1 MSKQTIYYALYNGK
15 LVAISK
21 HSLKKF
27 SPHAILGQEMTLE
40 SERYTQV
47 VDDIYYKHEDTQAV
61 DDPTF
66 VSSNQSDETSMMRRH
81 RDSDLKTN
89 DRLCFPKEPH
99 INPSLRMPKGGK
111 WAREQNLDKIIQI
124 SGDPRYL
131 VDSLDRS
138 CMIKVNGVLGPDVL
152 ESSGQ
157 LFMPTTRTV
166 SDVTNGHTGVGVYR
180 GLWNE
185 QFPVV
190 LMYGMP
196 ELSVVRDPESVGVCP
211 MTDGADF
218 VTLTGNAY
226 LTATSRTIAMELGS
240 NGEVINYY
248 FLDADTRQKV
258 VGIDMVHNLAKL
270 RLSNNSKEVIV
281 GLDMLLNTEEA
292 PTPGAPKQI
301 MFDPEVPQ
309 YVQLKEDVDGIK
321 AGTVMILERIEDD
334 SYAYLRTFEGE
345 QVDIPTAYLEFLN
358 EFSSGVTTFDVPF
371 PTLVVTSECNL
382 QTSHTANTKKICRM
396 AVSDRSY
403 RVAGYAYRNGVMLFK
418 LTFFADP
425 PDYVSGSIGPEFE
438 GNMPRVGWV
447 SGRGVSVDEALWDDV
462 QVTKQDG
469 HNIKQYVGRYVTV
482 TQDLG
487 LVDEVFDP
495 PRRAYITED
504 MTLGGVEEGTSQEV
518 SAWSLV
524 RITERHDDQYVGT
537 VSSNDFE
544 FKVGDVV
551 FSSGKIRYEYVPTLE
566 NIDENVWTNPLV
578 GYKCGC
584 TTSAVSEHQTVFKAM
599 LENDNDVGTEDGVPD
614 STKVLYPNQLIYVL
628 GMFTYGSYRYYAV
641 RLGDSNDEMHYI
653 QAFKLSLATK
663 TATAPYTAYA
673 TVAGIGSYNDPYGTD
688 SSSENSGEVGR
699 EVECLEVYEF
709 SEPLDHSKPIKT
721 SFGFIDDTHLSLG
734 LVLNKTAYGR
744 AGAILVSKNPDNR
757 LYVLGTVSGTKEA
770 PVLYCSSSITDFADT
785 EGLLEV
791 RSYCALEN
799 CQVSIPGLDTP
810 YTLSNV
816 RVFTVYSS
824 VRKKEMDIVTRNDD
838 NDLLF
843 NAMVMI
849 PSSTY
854 EGLLDERGCV
864 YVIPRTAPL
873 RKSPFSE
880 TMVPEDVSGNASDF
894 VSSTVWHQENSDSL
908 GYFYHE
914 GSKGWCT
921 KDDENGDVGAYQAW
935 LLSSAPIGQ
944 YEGKAFVEEITP
956 STAVFKPGVTSSE
969 PKIAYC
975 DELHSMVSPH
985 GIGETLTASNLSEH
999 LFTKRFTLVDY
1010 EGQSLDEYYIDQSG
1024 VAYNGIVVD
1033 TESEGYVP
1041 YDHAKYMWINR
1052 ESSIASVYGNT
1063 LEAPDTTF
1071 AKMSNGSFKVYN
1083 RTTQGFEEKAT
1094 VTLPSAVFQ
1103 ILGEETYEGI
1113 TYYKVMRMWS
1123 ALLQIPLTF
1132 PFYIA
1137 KDLTAF
1143 NYVSDDAYYSI
1154 RREIS
1159 YIIMAK
1165 NTPQGAMVP
1174 CINHAVLSVVEA
1186 TSIGGYAVTYE
1197 EPYKTL
1203 FVVTRTSENSPSFY
1217 IDSYGFYRWEDFDRV
1232 AISDRLVAKEDSTEL
1247 SSLVDNFSKAVYLDS
1262 PLAVDL
1268 DAYFA
1273 NEPKDLP
1280 KGFDASYN
1288 KTVPSEGGRW
1298 NNDVWCRGALQ
1309 MTHHAVMKVTQTF
1322 QNPQRTVRWYFIN
1335 DAGYVHKEGSTVL
1348 TSAWVYS
1355 IVSDQG
1361 LEGTMAPVEEYTKEY
1376 EWGTLDPPV
1385 EVVFLMAESRTG
1397 RYLPKLPNGISQPVM
1412 VSRTVGMPGHPFPY
1426 YFVEYDGQKIIIRP
1440 PTVSGVDHALT
1451 FRQEEC
1457 DLYISPDR
1465 VHKTVF
1471 GCAYEFSD
1479 PYEDDLVSDVI
1490 RTRGYHC
1497 KRRLEADS
1505 CCIYQV
1511 YVYTRT
1517 PGTSEAVPVMAW
1529 CNGYELRDVP
1539 LVQEFNV
1546 SGTLNNPFDIYMYN
1560 DVRTRVLGHDS
1571 GRSPQ
1576 VTCLG
1581 RTANGMVKIRYI
1593 SMNQERE
1600 GYVLERNVTLSE
1612 LIEPLE
1618 NPERL
1623 TNPQEGHYTL
1633 RVLSY
1638 RPENDNQDA
1647 IANLWISV
1655 NDPELL
1661 SMVSQEAPTN
1671 VYPVYTDVTLEEVID
1686 GLGKLSLKQQLIR
1699 CRAGA
1704 EFVIID
1710 STGSAIDLSS
1720 VDSPYSYT
1728 LQLLSFSNR
1737 SGCRDLFLYAVGI
1750 EDDDS
1755 SDMYTHAPCGVYSY
1769 INTTLELATQAFN
1782 SLESCKHYY
1791 DPRAVFCVLD
1801 KDGNMVLPVGGL
1813 YSVRLKSWD
1822 SERKVPCIRLITAL
1836 NGSSP
1841 AEAKAF
1847 LNNWSESMTVPGLEN
1862 ITYQLALEKYNLA
1875 VRIQESESPN
1885 SGFYAVFDIIDHR
1898 DGTVYPTE

>member
-47 VDDIYYKHEDTQAV
+47 VDDIYYKHEDTQVV

-66 VSSNQSDETSMMRRH
+66 VSSNQSDEISMMRRH
-81 RDSDLKTN
+81 KDSDLKTN

-99 INPSLRMPKGGK
+99 INPALRMPKGGK

-131 VDSLDRS
+131 EDSLDRS

-166 SDVTNGHTGVGVYR
+166 SDVTNGYTGTGVYR

-226 LTATSRTIAMELGS
+226 LTATPRTIATELGS

-248 FLDADTRQKV
+248 FLDAGTRQKV

-292 PTPGAPKQI
+292 LTPGAPKQI

-321 AGTVMILERIEDD
+321 AGTVMILERIKDD

-345 QVDIPTAYLEFLN
+345 QVDIPTDYLEFLN
-358 EFSSGVTTFDVPF
+358 EFSSGVTTFDVPS

-382 QTSHTANTKKICRM
+382 QTSHTVNTKKICRM
-396 AVSDRSY
+396 AVSNRSY
-403 RVAGYAYRNGVMLFK
+403 RVIGYAYRNGVMLFK
-418 LTFFADP
+418 LIFFADP
-425 PDYVSGSIGPEFE
+425 PDYVSGSIEPEFE
-438 GNMPRVGWV
+438 GNMPKVGWV
-447 SGRGVSVDEALWDDV
+447 SGRGVSADEALWDDV

-487 LVDEVFDP
+487 LVDEFFDP

-537 VSSNDFE
+537 VSSNAFE
-544 FKVGDVV
+544 FKVGEVV
-551 FSSGKIRYEYVPTLE
+551 FSSGKIRYEHVPTLE
-566 NIDENVWTNPLV
+566 DIDENVWTNPLV

-584 TTSAVSEHQTVFKAM
+584 TTSAVSEHHTVFKAM

-614 STKVLYPNQLIYVL
+614 STKILYPNQLIYVL
-628 GMFTYGSYRYYAV
+628 GTFTYGSYRYYAI
-641 RLGDSNDEMHYI
+641 RLDTSNDEVHYI

-673 TVAGIGSYNDPYGTD
+673 TVTGIGSYNDPYGTG
-688 SSSENSGEVGR
+688 SSFENSGEVGR
-699 EVECLEVYEF
+699 EIECLEVYEF

-744 AGAILVSKNPDNR
+744 AGAVLVSKNPDNR

-770 PVLYCSSSITDFADT
+770 PILYCSSSITDFADT

-791 RSYCALEN
+791 RSYCELEN
-799 CQVSIPGLDTP
+799 CQVSVPGLDTP

-816 RVFTVYSS
+816 RVFTVYSA
-824 VRKKEMDIVTRNDD
+824 VRKKEMDIVTRNEDPVFD
-838 NDLLF
+838 
-843 NAMVMI
+843 AMVMI
-849 PSSTY
+849 PSRTY
-854 EGLLDERGCV
+854 EGLLDEDGCV
-864 YVIPRTAPL
+864 YVIPRTVPL

-894 VSSTVWHQENSDSL
+894 VSSTVWHHEDIDDL

-921 KDDENGDVGAYQAW
+921 EGNVYKAW
-935 LLSSAPIGQ
+935 LLSSG
-944 YEGKAFVEEITP
+944 EVFVEEVTS
-956 STAVFKPGVTSSE
+956 STAAFKPGVTSSE

-975 DELHSMVSPH
+975 DELHSVVSPH
-985 GIGETLTASNLSEH
+985 GIGDTLTTSNLSEH
-999 LFTKRFTLVDY
+999 LFTKKFTLIDE
-1010 EGQSLDEYYIDQSG
+1010 EGQILDEYYIDQSG

-1033 TESEGYVP
+1033 TESKGYDP

-1052 ESSIASVYGNT
+1052 ERSIASVYGNI
-1063 LEAPDTTF
+1063 LGESGTTF
-1071 AKMSNGSFKVYN
+1071 DNMSNGSFKVYN
-1083 RTTQGFEEKAT
+1083 RTVQGFEERAT

-1103 ILGEETYEGI
+1103 ILGEETYAGI
-1113 TYYKVMRMWS
+1113 TYYKVTRMWS
-1123 ALLQIPLTF
+1123 ALSNIPLTF
-1132 PFYIA
+1132 PFYIV

-1143 NYVSDDAYYSI
+1143 NYVTDDTYYSI
-1154 RREIS
+1154 RRETS
-1159 YIIMAK
+1159 YIIMAQ
-1165 NTPQGAMVP
+1165 NTPQDANVH
-1174 CINHAVLSVVEA
+1174 CCNQSVLSVVEA
-1186 TSIGGYAVTYE
+1186 TSTNGHSVTYE
-1197 EPYKTL
+1197 KPYETL

-1217 IDSYGFYRWEDFDRV
+1217 IDSHGFYRWEDFDGV

-1273 NEPKDLP
+1273 NEPQDPP
-1280 KGFDASYN
+1280 KGFDATYN
-1288 KTVPSEGGRW
+1288 KAVPYGGDHW

-1309 MTHHAVMKVTQTF
+1309 MTHHAVMKVTQTL
-1322 QNPQRTVRWYFIN
+1322 QNPQRTVRWYYIN

-1385 EVVFLMAESRTG
+1385 EVVFLKAISRTG

-1412 VSRTVGMPGHPFPY
+1412 VSRTVWMPRYPFPY
-1426 YFVEYDGQKIIIRP
+1426 YFVEYDGQKIIIEP
-1440 PTVSGVDHALT
+1440 PTVSGDYALT

-1471 GCAYEFSD
+1471 GCAYEYTD
-1479 PYEDDLVSDVI
+1479 PYKDDLVSDVI

-1505 CCIYQV
+1505 YYIYQV
-1511 YVYTRT
+1511 QVYTRT
-1517 PGTSEAVPVMAW
+1517 PGTGEAVPVMAW
-1529 CNGYELRDVP
+1529 CNGYEIRDVQ

-1560 DVRTRVLGHDS
+1560 DARTRVLKHDS
-1571 GRSPQ
+1571 DRSSQ

-1593 SMNQERE
+1593 SMGQERD

-1612 LIEPLE
+1612 TIEPIE

-1638 RPENDNQDA
+1638 SPENGNQDV
-1647 IANLWISV
+1647 IANFWISM

-1699 CRAGA
+1699 FRDVA

-1710 STGSAIDLSS
+1710 STGNAIDLSS
-1720 VDSPYSYT
+1720 VDTPYSYT
-1728 LQLLSFSNR
+1728 LQFLSFSDR
-1737 SGCRDLFLYAVGI
+1737 VGCWDLFRSAVGM

-1755 SDMYTHAPCGVYSY
+1755 YDMCKHTPCGVYSY

-1782 SLESCKHYY
+1782 SLESWKRYY

-1801 KDGNMVLPVGGL
+1801 KYGNMVLPVGGL
-1813 YSVRLKSWD
+1813 YSVQLMYWDRERNVSCLK
-1822 SERKVPCIRLITAL
+1822 LIITL
-1836 NGSSP
+1836 NGSSKTK
-1841 AEAKAF
+1841 AEEF
-1847 LNNWSESMTVPGLEN
+1847 LNNWTEPTTVPGPEN
-1862 ITYQLALEKYNLA
+1862 ITYQLALEKYNQA
-1875 VRIQESESPN
+1875 VDMQKSDPYNYGCSARFE
-1885 SGFYAVFDIIDHR
+1885 IIDHR
-1898 DGTVYPTE
+1898 GVTVYPTE

>member
-47 VDDIYYKHEDTQAV
+47 VNDIYYKHEDTQAV

-81 RDSDLKTN
+81 KDSDLKTN

-99 INPSLRMPKGGK
+99 INPALRMPRGGK

-124 SGDPRYL
+124 SGDLRYL
-131 VDSLDRS
+131 ADSLDRS

-166 SDVTNGHTGVGVYR
+166 SDVTNGHTGTGVYR

-226 LTATSRTIAMELGS
+226 LTATSRTLAVELDN

-248 FLDADTRQKV
+248 FLDAGTRQKV

-281 GLDMLLNTEEA
+281 GLAMLLNTEE
-292 PTPGAPKQI
+292 PLTPGAPDQI

-334 SYAYLRTFEGE
+334 SYAYLRTFEGG
-345 QVDIPTAYLEFLN
+345 QVDIPTNYLDFLN
-358 EFSSGVTTFDVPF
+358 EFSSGVTMFDVPV
-371 PTLVVTSECNL
+371 PTLVVTSGCNL

-403 RVAGYAYRNGVMLFK
+403 SVVGYAYRNGVMLFK
-418 LTFFADP
+418 LNFFADH
-425 PDYVSGSIGPEFE
+425 PDYVDGSIEPEFE
-438 GNMPRVGWV
+438 GNMPQVGWV
-447 SGRGVSVDEALWDDV
+447 SGRGLSVDEALWDDV

-495 PRRAYITED
+495 PRRAYITQD

-537 VSSNDFE
+537 VSSNDFK
-544 FKVGDVV
+544 FKVGGVV
-551 FSSGKIRYEYVPTLE
+551 FSSGKIRYEHVPTLE
-566 NIDENVWTNPLV
+566 NLDENVWTNPLV

-584 TTSAVSEHQTVFKAM
+584 TTSAVSEHSTVFKAM
-599 LENDNDVGTEDGVPD
+599 LENDNDVLTEDGVPD
-614 STKVLYPNQLIYVL
+614 STKTLYPNQLIQVI
-628 GMFTYGSYRYYAV
+628 GTFTYGSYRYYA
-641 RLGDSNDEMHYI
+641 LSLDTSNDEVHYI

-673 TVAGIGSYNDPYGTD
+673 TVSGIGSYNDPYGTG

-699 EVECLEVYEF
+699 EIECLEVYEF
-709 SEPLDHSKPIKT
+709 SEPLNHSKPIKT

-744 AGAILVSKNPDNR
+744 AGAVLVSKNPDNR

-791 RSYCALEN
+791 RSYCELEN

-838 NDLLF
+838 PLF
-843 NAMVMI
+843 DAMVMI
-849 PSSTY
+849 PSQTY
-854 EGLLDERGCV
+854 KGLLEERGYV
-864 YVIPRTAPL
+864 VVIPRTAPL

-880 TMVPEDVSGNASDF
+880 TMVPEDVSENASDF
-894 VSSTVWHQENSDSL
+894 VSSTVWHPEDNDGF

-914 GSKGWCT
+914 GSNGWCT
-921 KDDENGDVGAYQAW
+921 EGNVYKAW
-935 LLSSAPIGQ
+935 LLSSG
-944 YEGKAFVEEITP
+944 EVFVEEITP
-956 STAVFKPGVTSSE
+956 STAVFESGVTSSE
-969 PKIAYC
+969 PKVAYC
-975 DELHSMVSPH
+975 EELHSVVSPH
-985 GIGETLTASNLSEH
+985 GIGDTLTTSNLSEH
-999 LFTKRFTLVDY
+999 LFTKRFTLIDD

-1033 TESEGYVP
+1033 TESEGYIP
-1041 YDHAKYMWINR
+1041 YNHAKYMWINR

-1063 LEAPDTTF
+1063 LGESDTTF
-1071 AKMSNGSFKVYN
+1071 DNMSNGSFKVYN
-1083 RTTQGFEEKAT
+1083 RTTQGFEKIAT

-1103 ILGEETYEGI
+1103 ILGEETYEGT
-1113 TYYKVMRMWS
+1113 TYYKVTRMWS
-1123 ALLQIPLTF
+1123 ALSPAPLTF

-1154 RREIS
+1154 RRETS
-1159 YIIMAK
+1159 YIIMAQ
-1165 NTPQGAMVP
+1165 NTPQDATV
-1174 CINHAVLSVVEA
+1174 HYKQSVLSVVEA
-1186 TSIGGYAVTYE
+1186 AGINGHTVTYE
-1197 EPYKTL
+1197 KPYETL

-1217 IDSYGFYRWEDFDRV
+1217 IDFHGFYRWEDFDGV

-1247 SSLVDNFSKAVYLDS
+1247 SSLVDDFSKAAVYLDS
-1262 PLAVDL
+1262 PLAVNL
-1268 DAYFA
+1268 GEYFA
-1273 NEPKDLP
+1273 NEPKDPP
-1280 KGFDASYN
+1280 KGFAVSYN
-1288 KTVPSEGGRW
+1288 KVVPYDGDHW

-1322 QNPQRTVRWYFIN
+1322 QNPQRTVRWYYIN
-1335 DAGYVHKEGSTVL
+1335 DAGYVNKEGSTVL

-1385 EVVFLMAESRTG
+1385 EVVFLRAESRTE
-1397 RYLPKLPNGISQPVM
+1397 RHLPELPNGISQPVM
-1412 VSRTVGMPGHPFPY
+1412 VSRTVWRPRYTFPY
-1426 YFVEYDGQKIIIRP
+1426 YFVEYDGQKIIIEP
-1440 PTVSGVDHALT
+1440 PTVLGDYATT

-1471 GCAYEFSD
+1471 GCTYDSRD
-1479 PYEDDLVSDVI
+1479 PYENDLVSDVI

-1497 KRRLEADS
+1497 KRRLECDS
-1505 CCIYQV
+1505 YCIYQV
-1511 YVYTRT
+1511 QVYTRT

-1529 CNGYELRDVP
+1529 CNGYEVRDVP

-1546 SGTLNNPFDIYMYN
+1546 SGTLNNPLNIYMYN
-1560 DVRTRVLGHDS
+1560 DARTRVLGNDS
-1571 GRSPQ
+1571 NRSPQ

-1581 RTANGMVKIRYI
+1581 RTANGMVKIRYT
-1593 SMNQERE
+1593 SMGQERE

-1612 LIEPLE
+1612 PIEPIE

-1638 RPENDNQDA
+1638 SPENDNQDV
-1647 IANLWISV
+1647 IANFWISM

-1661 SMVSQEAPTN
+1661 YMVSQEAPIN
-1671 VYPVYTDVTLEEVID
+1671 VYPVYTDVTLEEAID

-1699 CRAGA
+1699 FRDVAK
-1704 EFVIID
+1704 FVIID
-1710 STGSAIDLSS
+1710 STGNAINLSS

-1728 LQLLSFSNR
+1728 LQFLSFSDR
-1737 SGCRDLFLYAVGI
+1737 MRCCGLFRKAVGM
-1750 EDDDS
+1750 EFDDDS
-1755 SDMYTHAPCGVYSY
+1755 YDMCRHTPCGVYSY
-1769 INTTLELATQAFN
+1769 TNTTLELATRAFN
-1782 SLESCKHYY
+1782 SLESWKRYY
-1791 DPRAVFCVLD
+1791 DPKAVFCVLD
-1801 KDGNMVLPVGGL
+1801 KGGNMVLPVVGF
-1813 YSVRLKSWD
+1813 SVRLMYWD
-1822 SERKVPCIRLITAL
+1822 SESIVSCINLIRAL
-1836 NGSSP
+1836 NGSS
-1841 AEAKAF
+1841 AVEAKAF
-1847 LNNWSESMTVPGLEN
+1847 LDNWPESMTVPGLEN
-1862 ITYQLALEKYNLA
+1862 LTYSLALEKYNLA
-1875 VRIQESESPN
+1875 VSMQESESPN
-1885 SGFYAVFDIIDHR
+1885 PRFYAVFDIIDYH
-1898 DGTVYPTE
+1898 DVTVYPTE

>member
-27 SPHAILGQEMTLE
+27 SPYAILGQEMTLE

-47 VDDIYYKHEDTQAV
+47 VDDIYYKHEDTQVV

-99 INPSLRMPKGGK
+99 INPALRMPKGGK

-131 VDSLDRS
+131 ADSLDRS

-166 SDVTNGHTGVGVYR
+166 SDVTNGYTGVGVYR

-248 FLDADTRQKV
+248 FLDAGTRQKV

-281 GLDMLLNTEEA
+281 GLDMLLSTEEA
-292 PTPGAPKQI
+292 PTPGAPNQI

-345 QVDIPTAYLEFLN
+345 QVDISIIYLDFLN
-358 EFSSGVTTFDVPF
+358 EFSSGVTTFEVPL

-403 RVAGYAYRNGVMLFK
+403 RVVGYAYRNGVMLFK
-418 LTFFADP
+418 LAFFADP

-438 GNMPRVGWV
+438 GNMPRSGWV

-551 FSSGKIRYEYVPTLE
+551 FSSGKIRYEFVPTLE
-566 NIDENVWTNPLV
+566 DIDENVWTNPLV

-584 TTSAVSEHQTVFKAM
+584 TTSAVSEHQTIFKAM

-614 STKVLYPNQLIYVL
+614 STKTLSPNQLIYVL
-628 GMFTYGSYRYYAV
+628 GMFIYGSYRYYAV
-641 RLGDSNDEMHYI
+641 RLGDSNDEVHYI

-663 TATAPYTAYA
+663 TAMAPYTAYA
-673 TVAGIGSYNDPYGTD
+673 TVAGIGSYNDPYGTG
-688 SSSENSGEVGR
+688 SSFENTGEVGR
-699 EVECLEVYEF
+699 EIECLEVYEF

-744 AGAILVSKNPDNR
+744 AGAVLVSKNPDNR

-791 RSYCALEN
+791 RSYCELEN
-799 CQVSIPGLDTP
+799 CQVSIQGLDTP

-824 VRKKEMDIVTRNDD
+824 VREKELDIVTKNDD
-838 NDLLF
+838 PLF
-843 NAMVMI
+843 DAMVMI
-849 PSSTY
+849 PSRTY
-854 EGLLDERGCV
+854 KELLDENGYV
-864 YVIPRTAPL
+864 MVIPSTVPL

-894 VSSTVWHQENSDSL
+894 VSSTKWQQEDKDIEDIYEP

-914 GSKGWCT
+914 GSNGWCH
-921 KDDENGDVGAYQAW
+921 EGNAYKAC
-935 LLSSAPIGQ
+935 LLSS
-944 YEGKAFVEEITP
+944 GKVFVEEITT
-956 STAVFKPGVTSSE
+956 STAVFKPSVTSSE

-975 DELHSMVSPH
+975 DELHSVVSPH
-985 GIGETLTASNLSEH
+985 GIGETLTPSNLSEH
-999 LFTKRFTLVDY
+999 LFTKRFTLIDE

-1041 YDHAKYMWINR
+1041 YNHAKYMWINR
-1052 ESSIASVYGNT
+1052 ESDIASVYGNT
-1063 LEAPDTTF
+1063 LGASNTTF
-1071 AKMSNGSFKVYN
+1071 DNMSNGSFKVYN
-1083 RTTQGFEEKAT
+1083 RTTQGFKEIAT

-1103 ILGEETYEGI
+1103 ILGEETYEGT
-1113 TYYKVMRMWS
+1113 TYYKVTRMWS
-1123 ALLQIPLTF
+1123 ALSGIPLTF

-1143 NYVSDDAYYSI
+1143 NYVSDDEYYSI

-1159 YIIMAK
+1159 YIIMAQS
-1165 NTPQGAMVP
+1165 TPQDAAV
-1174 CINHAVLSVVEA
+1174 HYKQSVLSVVE
-1186 TSIGGYAVTYE
+1186 TTGLGGISVTYE
-1197 EPYKTL
+1197 KPYETL
-1203 FVVTRTSENSPSFY
+1203 FVVTRASENSPAFY
-1217 IDSYGFYRWEDFDRV
+1217 IDSHGFYRWEDFDGV

-1247 SSLVDNFSKAVYLDS
+1247 SSLVGDFSKAVYLDS
-1262 PLAVDL
+1262 PLAVNL
-1268 DAYFA
+1268 AEYFA
-1273 NEPKDLP
+1273 NEPQDLP
-1280 KGFDASYN
+1280 KGFDKSYN
-1288 KTVPSEGGRW
+1288 KAVPSEGDHW

-1309 MTHHAVMKVTQTF
+1309 MTHHAVMKVTQTI
-1322 QNPQRTVRWYFIN
+1322 QNPQRTVRWYFIK

-1348 TSAWVYS
+1348 ASAWVYS

-1376 EWGTLDPPV
+1376 EWDTLDPPV
-1385 EVVFLMAESRTG
+1385 EVVFLRAESRTG

-1412 VSRTVGMPGHPFPY
+1412 VSRTVYRPKYTIPY
-1426 YFVEYDGQKIIIRP
+1426 YFVEYDGQKIIIEP
-1440 PTVSGVDHALT
+1440 PTALGDYALT

-1465 VHKTVF
+1465 VHTTVF
-1471 GCAYEFSD
+1471 GCTCESID

-1505 CCIYQV
+1505 YYMYQV
-1511 YVYTRT
+1511 QVYTRT

-1529 CNGYELRDVP
+1529 CNGYEVRDVP

-1546 SGTLNNPFDIYMYN
+1546 SGTLINPFEIYMYN
-1560 DVRTRVLGHDS
+1560 DTRTRVLGHDS
-1571 GRSPQ
+1571 DRSSQ

-1581 RTANGMVKIRYI
+1581 RTANGMVKIRYT
-1593 SMNQERE
+1593 SMNQKRE

-1612 LIEPLE
+1612 LIEPIE

-1638 RPENDNQDA
+1638 GPENDNQDV
-1647 IANLWISV
+1647 IANFWISM

-1686 GLGKLSLKQQLIR
+1686 GLGKLSLKQQLIGY
-1699 CRAGA
+1699 RAGA

-1710 STGSAIDLSS
+1710 STGNAIDLSS

-1728 LQLLSFSNR
+1728 LQFLSFSD
-1737 SGCRDLFLYAVGI
+1737 SVKCCGLFREAVGI
-1750 EDDDS
+1750 DDDNS
-1755 SDMYTHAPCGVYSY
+1755 SDMCNHTPCGVYSY
-1769 INTTLELATQAFN
+1769 INTTLDLATQAFN
-1782 SLESCKHYY
+1782 SLESWKRYY
-1791 DPRAVFCVLD
+1791 DPRAVFCVLN
-1801 KDGNMVLPVGGL
+1801 KDGNMVLPAGGL
-1813 YSVRLKSWD
+1813 YSVRLISW
-1822 SERKVPCIRLITAL
+1822 SNERKVSCVKLIKAL
-1836 NGSSP
+1836 NGSRLI
-1841 AEAKAF
+1841 EAKAF
-1847 LNNWSESMTVPGLEN
+1847 LENWPESMTVPGLEN
-1862 ITYQLALEKYNLA
+1862 ITYQLALDKYNLA
-1875 VRIQESESPN
+1875 VSTQESESPN

-1898 DGTVYPTE
+1898 GDTVYPTE

>member
-21 HSLKKF
+21 HSLKNF
-27 SPHAILGQEMTLE
+27 SPYVILGQEMTLE

-47 VDDIYYKHEDTQAV
+47 VDDIYYKHEDTQVV

-66 VSSNQSDETSMMRRH
+66 VSSNQSDEISMMRCH

-99 INPSLRMPKGGK
+99 INPALRMPKGGK

-124 SGDPRYL
+124 SGDSRYI

-166 SDVTNGHTGVGVYR
+166 SDVTNGYTGVGVYR

-196 ELSVVRDPESVGVCP
+196 ELSVVCDPESVGVCP
-211 MTDGADF
+211 MTDGANF

-240 NGEVINYY
+240 NGEVLNYY
-248 FLDADTRQKV
+248 FLDAGTRQKV

-345 QVDIPTAYLEFLN
+345 QVDIPTDYLEFLN
-358 EFSSGVTTFDVPF
+358 EFSSGVTTFDAPS

-403 RVAGYAYRNGVMLFK
+403 RVTGYAYRNGVMLFK
-418 LTFFADP
+418 LVFFADP

-438 GNMPRVGWV
+438 GNMPMSGWV

-487 LVDEVFDP
+487 LVDEFFDP

-518 SAWSLV
+518 PAWSLV
-524 RITERHDDQYVGT
+524 WITERHDDQYVGK
-537 VSSNDFE
+537 VSSNDFK
-544 FKVGDVV
+544 FKVGEVV

-566 NIDENVWTNPLV
+566 DIDENVWTNPLV

-584 TTSAVSEHQTVFKAM
+584 TTSAVSKHSKVFKAM
-599 LENDNDVGTEDGVPD
+599 LENDNDVETEDGVPD
-614 STKVLYPNQLIYVL
+614 STKTLDPNQLIYVI
-628 GMFTYGSYRYYAV
+628 GMFTYGSYRYYAL
-641 RLGDSNDEMHYI
+641 RLDTSNEEVHYI

-673 TVAGIGSYNDPYGTD
+673 TVAGIGSYNDPYGTG

-699 EVECLEVYEF
+699 EIECLEVYEF

-744 AGAILVSKNPDNR
+744 DGAILVSKNPDNR

-791 RSYCALEN
+791 RSYCELEN
-799 CQVSIPGLDTP
+799 CQVSIQGLDTP

-824 VRKKEMDIVTRNDD
+824 VREKEMDIVTRNDD
-838 NDLLF
+838 PLF
-843 NAMVMI
+843 DAMVMI
-849 PSSTY
+849 PSQTY
-854 EGLLDERGCV
+854 KGLLDERGCV

-894 VSSTVWHQENSDSL
+894 VSSTVWHQEDNDDF

-921 KDDENGDVGAYQAW
+921 EDNAYRAW
-935 LLSSAPIGQ
+935 LLSSG
-944 YEGKAFVEEITP
+944 EVFVEEITS

-975 DELHSMVSPH
+975 GELHSVVSPH
-985 GIGETLTASNLSEH
+985 GIGETLTTSNLSDH
-999 LFTKRFTLVDY
+999 IFTKRFTLIDD

-1041 YDHAKYMWINR
+1041 YNHAKYMWINR

-1063 LEAPDTTF
+1063 LGASETNFDN
-1071 AKMSNGSFKVYN
+1071 MSNGSFKVYN

-1103 ILGEETYEGI
+1103 ILGEETYEGT
-1113 TYYKVMRMWS
+1113 TYYKVTRMWS
-1123 ALLQIPLTF
+1123 ALSSIPLTF

-1143 NYVSDDAYYSI
+1143 NYVSDDTYYSI

-1159 YIIMAK
+1159 YIIMAQ
-1165 NTPQGAMVP
+1165 NTPQDAAV
-1174 CINHAVLSVVEA
+1174 HYKQSVLSVVEA
-1186 TSIGGYAVTYE
+1186 AGINVISVTYE
-1197 EPYKTL
+1197 NPYETL

-1217 IDSYGFYRWEDFDRV
+1217 IDYHGFYRWEDFDGV

-1247 SSLVDNFSKAVYLDS
+1247 SSLVDDFSKAVYLDS
-1262 PLAVDL
+1262 PLAVNL
-1268 DAYFA
+1268 DKYFA
-1273 NEPKDLP
+1273 NEPQDLP
-1280 KGFDASYN
+1280 KRFDASYN
-1288 KTVPSEGGRW
+1288 KAVPYEGNHW

-1309 MTHHAVMKVTQTF
+1309 MTHHAVMKVTQTI
-1322 QNPQRTVRWYFIN
+1322 QNPQRTVRWYYIN

-1361 LEGTMAPVEEYTKEY
+1361 LEGTMAPVEEYTKGY

-1385 EVVFLMAESRTG
+1385 EVVFLCAESRTG
-1397 RYLPKLPNGISQPVM
+1397 RYLPELPNGISQPVM
-1412 VSRTVGMPGHPFPY
+1412 VSRTVWMPGHQFPY
-1426 YFVEYDGQKIIIRP
+1426 YFVEYDGQKIIIEP
-1440 PTVSGVDHALT
+1440 PTVLGDYALT

-1471 GCAYEFSD
+1471 GCAYEYTD

-1505 CCIYQV
+1505 YYMYQV
-1511 YVYTRT
+1511 QVYTRT

-1529 CNGYELRDVP
+1529 CNGYEIRDVS
-1539 LVQEFNV
+1539 LVQKFNV

-1560 DVRTRVLGHDS
+1560 DTRTRVLGHDS
-1571 GRSPQ
+1571 DRSSQ

-1581 RTANGMVKIRYI
+1581 RTSNGMVKIRYT

-1612 LIEPLE
+1612 PIDPPE

-1633 RVLSY
+1633 RVVSY
-1638 RPENDNQDA
+1638 SPENDNQDV
-1647 IANLWISV
+1647 IANLWISM

-1661 SMVSQEAPTN
+1661 SMVSQEAPIN
-1671 VYPVYTDVTLEEVID
+1671 VYPVYTDVALKEVID

-1710 STGSAIDLSS
+1710 STGNAIDLSS

-1728 LQLLSFSNR
+1728 LQLLSFSDR
-1737 SGCRDLFLYAVGI
+1737 GGCLNLLSRAVGI
-1750 EDDDS
+1750 DDPDK
-1755 SDMYTHAPCGVYSY
+1755 SDMCEHTPCGVYSY
-1769 INTTLELATQAFN
+1769 INTTLDLATQAFN
-1782 SLESCKHYY
+1782 SLESWKRYY

-1813 YSVRLKSWD
+1813 YRVRLVSWD
-1822 SERKVPCIRLITAL
+1822 RDRKVSCINLIITL
-1836 NGSSP
+1836 NGSSTDK
-1841 AEAKAF
+1841 AEEF
-1847 LNNWSESMTVPGLEN
+1847 LNNWTEPTTVHGLEN
-1862 ITYQLALEKYNLA
+1862 LTYSLALGKYNLA
-1875 VRIQESESPN
+1875 VNMQEIDPSNCGCS
-1885 SGFYAVFDIIDHR
+1885 AVFDIIDHR
-1898 DGTVYPTE
+1898 GVTVYPTE

>member
-47 VDDIYYKHEDTQAV
+47 VDDIYYKHEDTQVV

-66 VSSNQSDETSMMRRH
+66 VSSNQSDEISMMRRH
-81 RDSDLKTN
+81 KDSDLKTN

-99 INPSLRMPKGGK
+99 INPALRMPKGGK

-131 VDSLDRS
+131 EDSLDRS

-166 SDVTNGHTGVGVYR
+166 SDVTNGYTGTGVYR

-226 LTATSRTIAMELGS
+226 LTATPRTIATELGS
-240 NGEVINYY
+240 NGKVINYY
-248 FLDADTRQKV
+248 FLDAGTRQKV

-292 PTPGAPKQI
+292 LTPGAPKQI

-321 AGTVMILERIEDD
+321 AGTVMILERIKDD

-345 QVDIPTAYLEFLN
+345 QVDIPTDYLEFLN
-358 EFSSGVTTFDVPF
+358 EFSSGVTTFDVPS

-382 QTSHTANTKKICRM
+382 QTSHTVNTKKICRM
-396 AVSDRSY
+396 AVSNRSY
-403 RVAGYAYRNGVMLFK
+403 RVIGYAYRNGVMLFK
-418 LTFFADP
+418 LIFFADP
-425 PDYVSGSIGPEFE
+425 PDYVSGSIEPEFE
-438 GNMPRVGWV
+438 GNMPKVGWV
-447 SGRGVSVDEALWDDV
+447 SGRGVSADEALWDDV

-487 LVDEVFDP
+487 LVDEFFDP

-537 VSSNDFE
+537 VSSNAFE
-544 FKVGDVV
+544 FKVGEVV
-551 FSSGKIRYEYVPTLE
+551 FSSGKIRYEHVPTLE
-566 NIDENVWTNPLV
+566 DIDENVWTNPLV

-584 TTSAVSEHQTVFKAM
+584 TTSAVSEHHTVFKAM

-614 STKVLYPNQLIYVL
+614 STKILYPNQLIYVL
-628 GMFTYGSYRYYAV
+628 GTFTYGSYRYYAI
-641 RLGDSNDEMHYI
+641 RLDTSNDEVHYI

-673 TVAGIGSYNDPYGTD
+673 TVAGIGSYNDPYGTG

-699 EVECLEVYEF
+699 EIECLEVYEF

-744 AGAILVSKNPDNR
+744 AGAVLVSKNPDNR

-770 PVLYCSSSITDFADT
+770 PILYCSSSITDFADT

-791 RSYCALEN
+791 RSYCELEN
-799 CQVSIPGLDTP
+799 CQVSVPGLDTP

-816 RVFTVYSS
+816 RVFTVYSA
-824 VRKKEMDIVTRNDD
+824 VRKKEMDIVTRNEDPVFD
-838 NDLLF
+838 
-843 NAMVMI
+843 AMVMI
-849 PSSTY
+849 PSRTY
-854 EGLLDERGCV
+854 EGLLDEDGCV

-894 VSSTVWHQENSDSL
+894 VSSTVWHHEDIDDL

-921 KDDENGDVGAYQAW
+921 EGNVYKAW
-935 LLSSAPIGQ
+935 LLSSG
-944 YEGKAFVEEITP
+944 EVFVEEVTS
-956 STAVFKPGVTSSE
+956 STAAFKPGVTSSE

-975 DELHSMVSPH
+975 DELHSVVSPH
-985 GIGETLTASNLSEH
+985 GIGDTLTTSNLSEH
-999 LFTKRFTLVDY
+999 LFTKKFTLIDE
-1010 EGQSLDEYYIDQSG
+1010 EGQILDEYYIDQSG

-1033 TESEGYVP
+1033 TESEGYAP

-1052 ESSIASVYGNT
+1052 ESSIASVYGNI
-1063 LEAPDTTF
+1063 LGESDTTF
-1071 AKMSNGSFKVYN
+1071 DNMSNGSFKVYN
-1083 RTTQGFEEKAT
+1083 RTTQGFEERAT
-1094 VTLPSAVFQ
+1094 MTLPSAVFQ
-1103 ILGEETYEGI
+1103 ILGEETYAGI
-1113 TYYKVMRMWS
+1113 TYYKVTRMWS
-1123 ALLQIPLTF
+1123 ALSNIPLTF
-1132 PFYIA
+1132 PFYIV

-1143 NYVSDDAYYSI
+1143 NYVTDDTYYSI
-1154 RREIS
+1154 RRETS
-1159 YIIMAK
+1159 YIIMAQ
-1165 NTPQGAMVP
+1165 NTPQGANVH
-1174 CINHAVLSVVEA
+1174 CCNQSVLSVVEA
-1186 TSIGGYAVTYE
+1186 TSTNGHSVTYE
-1197 EPYKTL
+1197 NPYETL
-1203 FVVTRTSENSPSFY
+1203 FVVTRISENSPSFY
-1217 IDSYGFYRWEDFDRV
+1217 IDSHGFYRWEDFDGV
-1232 AISDRLVAKEDSTEL
+1232 SISDRLVAKEDSTEL

-1273 NEPKDLP
+1273 NEPQDPP
-1280 KGFDASYN
+1280 KGFDATYN
-1288 KTVPSEGGRW
+1288 KAVPYGGDHW

-1322 QNPQRTVRWYFIN
+1322 QNPQRTVRWYYIN

-1385 EVVFLMAESRTG
+1385 EVVFLKAISRTG

-1412 VSRTVGMPGHPFPY
+1412 VSRTVWMPRYQFPY
-1426 YFVEYDGQKIIIRP
+1426 YFVEYDGQKIIIEP
-1440 PTVSGVDHALT
+1440 PTVSGDYALT

-1471 GCAYEFSD
+1471 GCAYEYTD
-1479 PYEDDLVSDVI
+1479 PYKDDLVSDVI

-1505 CCIYQV
+1505 YYMYQV
-1511 YVYTRT
+1511 QVYTRT
-1517 PGTSEAVPVMAW
+1517 PGTGEAVPVMAW
-1529 CNGYELRDVP
+1529 CNGYEIRDVQ

-1560 DVRTRVLGHDS
+1560 DARTRVLKHDS
-1571 GRSPQ
+1571 DRSSQ

-1593 SMNQERE
+1593 SMGQERD

-1612 LIEPLE
+1612 TIEPIE

-1638 RPENDNQDA
+1638 SPENGNQDV
-1647 IANLWISV
+1647 IANFWISM

-1699 CRAGA
+1699 FRDVA

-1710 STGSAIDLSS
+1710 STGNAIDLSS
-1720 VDSPYSYT
+1720 VDTPYSYT
-1728 LQLLSFSNR
+1728 LQFLSFSDR
-1737 SGCRDLFLYAVGI
+1737 VGCWDLFRSAVGM

-1755 SDMYTHAPCGVYSY
+1755 YDMCQHTPCGVYSY

-1782 SLESCKHYY
+1782 SLESWKRYY

-1801 KDGNMVLPVGGL
+1801 KYGNMVLPVGGL
-1813 YSVRLKSWD
+1813 YSVQLMYWDRERNVSCLK
-1822 SERKVPCIRLITAL
+1822 LIITL
-1836 NGSSP
+1836 NGSSKTK
-1841 AEAKAF
+1841 AKAF
-1847 LNNWSESMTVPGLEN
+1847 LDNWPNSMTVPGLEN
-1862 ITYQLALEKYNLA
+1862 ITYQLALEKYNQA
-1875 VRIQESESPN
+1875 VDMQKSDPYNYGCSARFE
-1885 SGFYAVFDIIDHR
+1885 IIDHR
-1898 DGTVYPTE
+1898 GVTVYPTE

>member
-47 VDDIYYKHEDTQAV
+47 VDDIYYKHEDTQVV

-81 RDSDLKTN
+81 KDSDLKTN

-99 INPSLRMPKGGK
+99 INPALRMPKGGK
-111 WAREQNLDKIIQI
+111 WVREQNLDKIIQI

-131 VDSLDRS
+131 EDSLDRS

-166 SDVTNGHTGVGVYR
+166 SDVTNGYTGTGVYR

-218 VTLTGNAY
+218 LTLTGNAY
-226 LTATSRTIAMELGS
+226 LTATPRTIATELGS

-248 FLDADTRQKV
+248 FLDAGTRQKV
-258 VGIDMVHNLAKL
+258 VGIDMVRNLAKL

-292 PTPGAPKQI
+292 HTPGAPNQI

-345 QVDIPTAYLEFLN
+345 QVDIPIIYLDFLN
-358 EFSSGVTTFDVPF
+358 EFSSGVTTFEVPL
-371 PTLVVTSECNL
+371 PTLVVRSECNL
-382 QTSHTANTKKICRM
+382 QTSHTVNTKKICRM
-396 AVSDRSY
+396 AVSNRSY
-403 RVAGYAYRNGVMLFK
+403 RVTGYAYRNGVMLFK
-418 LTFFADP
+418 LIFFADP
-425 PDYVSGSIGPEFE
+425 PDYVSGSIEPEFE
-438 GNMPRVGWV
+438 GNMPKVGWV
-447 SGRGVSVDEALWDDV
+447 SGRGVSADEALWDDV

-487 LVDEVFDP
+487 LVDEFFDP

-537 VSSNDFE
+537 VSSNAFE
-544 FKVGDVV
+544 FKVGEVV
-551 FSSGKIRYEYVPTLE
+551 FSSGKIRYEHVPTLE
-566 NIDENVWTNPLV
+566 DIDENVWTNPLV

-584 TTSAVSEHQTVFKAM
+584 TTSAVSEHHTVFKAM

-614 STKVLYPNQLIYVL
+614 STKILYPNQLIYVL
-628 GMFTYGSYRYYAV
+628 GTFTYGSYRYYAI
-641 RLGDSNDEMHYI
+641 RLDTSNDEVHYI

-673 TVAGIGSYNDPYGTD
+673 TVAGIGSYNDPYGTG

-699 EVECLEVYEF
+699 EIECLEVYEF

-744 AGAILVSKNPDNR
+744 AGAVLVSKNPDNR

-770 PVLYCSSSITDFADT
+770 PILYCSSSITDFADT

-791 RSYCALEN
+791 RSYCELEN
-799 CQVSIPGLDTP
+799 CQVSVPGLDTP

-816 RVFTVYSS
+816 RVFTVYSA
-824 VRKKEMDIVTRNDD
+824 VRKKEMDIVTRNEDPVFD
-838 NDLLF
+838 
-843 NAMVMI
+843 AMVMI
-849 PSSTY
+849 PSRTY
-854 EGLLDERGCV
+854 EGLLDEDGCV

-894 VSSTVWHQENSDSL
+894 VSSTVWHREDIDDF

-921 KDDENGDVGAYQAW
+921 EGDVYKAW
-935 LLSSAPIGQ
+935 LLSSGNVL
-944 YEGKAFVEEITP
+944 VEEITP
-956 STAVFKPGVTSSE
+956 STAAFKPGVTSSE

-975 DELHSMVSPH
+975 DELHSVVSPH
-985 GIGETLTASNLSEH
+985 GIGDTLTTSNLSEH
-999 LFTKRFTLVDY
+999 LFTKKFTLIGE

-1033 TESEGYVP
+1033 TESKGYDP

-1052 ESSIASVYGNT
+1052 ERSIASVYGNI
-1063 LEAPDTTF
+1063 LGESDTTF
-1071 AKMSNGSFKVYN
+1071 DNMSNGSFKVYN
-1083 RTTQGFEEKAT
+1083 RTTQGFEERAT

-1103 ILGEETYEGI
+1103 ILGEETYEGT
-1113 TYYKVMRMWS
+1113 TYYKVTRMWS
-1123 ALLQIPLTF
+1123 ALSNIPLTF
-1132 PFYIA
+1132 PFYIV

-1143 NYVSDDAYYSI
+1143 NYVTDDTYYSI
-1154 RREIS
+1154 RRETS
-1159 YIIMAK
+1159 YIIMAQ
-1165 NTPQGAMVP
+1165 NTPQGAVVHDTSRP
-1174 CINHAVLSVVEA
+1174 VLSVVEA
-1186 TSIGGYAVTYE
+1186 PHGEGTNITYE
-1197 EPYKTL
+1197 KPYKTL

-1217 IDSYGFYRWEDFDRV
+1217 IDSHGFYRWEDFDGV

-1247 SSLVDNFSKAVYLDS
+1247 SSLVDDFSKAVYLDS

-1268 DAYFA
+1268 DEYFA
-1273 NEPKDLP
+1273 NEPQDPP

-1288 KTVPSEGGRW
+1288 KAVPYGGDHW

-1322 QNPQRTVRWYFIN
+1322 QNPQRTVRWYFIK

-1385 EVVFLMAESRTG
+1385 EVVFLKAISRTG

-1412 VSRTVGMPGHPFPY
+1412 VSRTVWMPRYPFPY
-1426 YFVEYDGQKIIIRP
+1426 YFVEYDGQKIIIEP
-1440 PTVSGVDHALT
+1440 PTVSGNYALT

-1471 GCAYEFSD
+1471 GCAYEYMD
-1479 PYEDDLVSDVI
+1479 PYKDDLVSDVI

-1505 CCIYQV
+1505 YYMYQV
-1511 YVYTRT
+1511 QVYTRT
-1517 PGTSEAVPVMAW
+1517 PGTDEAVPVMAW
-1529 CNGYELRDVP
+1529 CNGYEVRDVQ
-1539 LVQEFNV
+1539 LVQKFNV
-1546 SGTLNNPFDIYMYN
+1546 SGTLNDPFDIYMYN
-1560 DVRTRVLGHDS
+1560 DTRTRVLGHDDD
-1571 GRSPQ
+1571 RSSQ

-1593 SMNQERE
+1593 SMGQERE

-1612 LIEPLE
+1612 TIEPIE

-1638 RPENDNQDA
+1638 SPENGNQDV
-1647 IANLWISV
+1647 ITNFWISM

-1699 CRAGA
+1699 FRDVA

-1710 STGSAIDLSS
+1710 STGNAIDLSS
-1720 VDSPYSYT
+1720 VDTPYSYT
-1728 LQLLSFSNR
+1728 LQFLSFSDRVRCWGLFR
-1737 SGCRDLFLYAVGI
+1737 SAVGM

-1755 SDMYTHAPCGVYSY
+1755 YDMCQHTPCGVYSY

-1782 SLESCKHYY
+1782 SLESWKRYY

-1813 YSVRLKSWD
+1813 YSVQLMYWD
-1822 SERKVPCIRLITAL
+1822 RGRDVSCIKLIITL
-1836 NGSSP
+1836 NGSSKTK
-1841 AEAKAF
+1841 AKAF
-1847 LNNWSESMTVPGLEN
+1847 LDNWPNSMTVPGLEN
-1862 ITYQLALEKYNLA
+1862 ITYQLALEKYNQA
-1875 VRIQESESPN
+1875 VDMQKSDPYNYGCSARFE
-1885 SGFYAVFDIIDHR
+1885 IINHR
-1898 DGTVYPTE
+1898 GVTVYPTE

>member
-1 MSKQTIYYALYNGK
+1 MRKQTIYYALYNGK

-21 HSLKKF
+21 HSLKNF
-27 SPHAILGQEMTLE
+27 SPLAILGQEMTLE

-47 VDDIYYKHEDTQAV
+47 VDDIYYKHEDTQVV

-81 RDSDLKTN
+81 KDSDLKTN

-99 INPSLRMPKGGK
+99 INPALRMPKGGK

-157 LFMPTTRTV
+157 LFMPTTRIV
-166 SDVTNGHTGVGVYR
+166 SDVTNGHAGAGVYR

-248 FLDADTRQKV
+248 FLDAGTRQKV

-292 PTPGAPKQI
+292 HTPGAPKQI

-309 YVQLKEDVDGIK
+309 YVQLKEDVDDIK
-321 AGTVMILERIEDD
+321 AGTVMIMERIEDD

-345 QVDIPTAYLEFLN
+345 QVDISTDYLEFLN

-396 AVSDRSY
+396 VVSDRSY
-403 RVAGYAYRNGVMLFK
+403 RVTGYAYRNGVMLFK

-438 GNMPRVGWV
+438 GNMPSVGWV

-537 VSSNDFE
+537 VFSNDFE
-544 FKVGDVV
+544 FRVGDVV

-566 NIDENVWTNPLV
+566 DIDENVWTNPLV

-584 TTSAVSEHQTVFKAM
+584 TTSAVSEHQTIFKAM

-614 STKVLYPNQLIYVL
+614 SMKTLSPNQLIYVL

-641 RLGDSNDEMHYI
+641 RLGDSNDEVHYI

-663 TATAPYTAYA
+663 TAMAPYTAYA
-673 TVAGIGSYNDPYGTD
+673 TVAGIGSYNDPYGTG
-688 SSSENSGEVGR
+688 SSFENTGEVGR
-699 EVECLEVYEF
+699 EIECLEVYEF

-744 AGAILVSKNPDNR
+744 AGAVLVSKNPDNR
-757 LYVLGTVSGTKEA
+757 LYVLGVVSGTKEA
-770 PVLYCSSSITDFADT
+770 PVLNCSSSITDFADT

-791 RSYCALEN
+791 KSYCELEN
-799 CQVSIPGLDTP
+799 CQVSLPDLDTP

-824 VRKKEMDIVTRNDD
+824 VREKEMDIVTRNDD
-838 NDLLF
+838 PLF
-843 NAMVMI
+843 DAMVMI
-849 PSSTY
+849 PSRTY
-854 EGLLDERGCV
+854 KGLLDKDGYVR
-864 YVIPRTAPL
+864 VIPSTVPL

-894 VSSTVWHQENSDSL
+894 VSSTKWQQENSDSL

-921 KDDENGDVGAYQAW
+921 EDDEDGDVGAYRAW
-935 LLSSAPIGQ
+935 LLYSAPTGQ
-944 YEGKAFVEEITP
+944 YEGKAFVEEIAP
-956 STAVFKPGVTSSE
+956 STAAFKPGVTSSE

-975 DELHSMVSPH
+975 DELHSVVSPH
-985 GIGETLTASNLSEH
+985 GIGETLTPSNLSEH
-999 LFTKRFTLVDY
+999 FFTKRFTLIDY
-1010 EGQSLDEYYIDQSG
+1010 EGQSLDEYYIDQNG

-1063 LEAPDTTF
+1063 LEASDTIF

-1103 ILGEETYEGI
+1103 ILGEETYEGT
-1113 TYYKVMRMWS
+1113 TYYKVTRMWS
-1123 ALLQIPLTF
+1123 ALSNIPLTF

-1159 YIIMAK
+1159 YIIMDQG
-1165 NTPQGAMVP
+1165 TPQYAVVP
-1174 CINHAVLSVVEA
+1174 YTSRPVLSVVEA
-1186 TSIGGYAVTYE
+1186 THGEGANITYE
-1197 EPYKTL
+1197 NPHETL

-1217 IDSYGFYRWEDFDRV
+1217 IDSHGFYRWEDFDGV
-1232 AISDRLVAKEDSTEL
+1232 AISNRLVAKEDSTEL
-1247 SSLVDNFSKAVYLDS
+1247 GSLVDDFSKAVYLDS

-1273 NEPKDLP
+1273 NEPQDLP

-1288 KTVPSEGGRW
+1288 KAVPYEGVRW

-1322 QNPQRTVRWYFIN
+1322 QNPQRTVRWYFIK
-1335 DAGYVHKEGSTVL
+1335 DAGHVNNEGSTVL
-1348 TSAWVYS
+1348 ASAWVYS

-1361 LEGTMAPVEEYTKEY
+1361 LEGTMAPVEEYTKED

-1385 EVVFLMAESRTG
+1385 EVVFLRAESRTG
-1397 RYLPKLPNGISQPVM
+1397 RDLPKLPNGISQPVM
-1412 VSRTVGMPGHPFPY
+1412 VSRTVWRPRHTIPD
-1426 YFVEYDGQKIIIRP
+1426 YFVEYDGQKIIIEP
-1440 PTVSGVDHALT
+1440 LTPLGNYALT

-1465 VHKTVF
+1465 VHTTVF
-1471 GCAYEFSD
+1471 GCTCESID

-1497 KRRLEADS
+1497 KRRLEAAS
-1505 CCIYQV
+1505 YYMYQV
-1511 YVYTRT
+1511 QVYTRT

-1529 CNGYELRDVP
+1529 CNGYEVRDVP

-1546 SGTLNNPFDIYMYN
+1546 AGTLNNPFDIYMYN
-1560 DVRTRVLGHDS
+1560 DTRTRVLGHDS
-1571 GRSPQ
+1571 DRSPQ

-1581 RTANGMVKIRYI
+1581 RTANGMVKIRYT
-1593 SMNQERE
+1593 SMNQDRE

-1612 LIEPLE
+1612 LIKPIE
-1618 NPERL
+1618 NPECL

-1638 RPENDNQDA
+1638 KPENDNQDV
-1647 IANLWISV
+1647 IANFWISV

-1686 GLGKLSLKQQLIR
+1686 GLGKLSLKQQLIGY
-1699 CRAGA
+1699 RAGA

-1710 STGSAIDLSS
+1710 STGNAIDLSS

-1728 LQLLSFSNR
+1728 LQFLSFSNR
-1737 SGCRDLFLYAVGI
+1737 VRCCNLFYEAVGI
-1750 EDDDS
+1750 EGDDS
-1755 SDMYTHAPCGVYSY
+1755 SDMCNHAPCGVYSY
-1769 INTTLELATQAFN
+1769 TNTTLELATQAFN
-1782 SLESCKHYY
+1782 SLEYWKRYY

-1801 KDGNMVLPVGGL
+1801 KCGDMVLPSGGL
-1813 YSVRLKSWD
+1813 YSVRLMSWD
-1822 SERKVPCIRLITAL
+1822 SQRKVSCINLIITL
-1836 NGSSP
+1836 NESSADK
-1841 AEAKAF
+1841 AEEF
-1847 LNNWSESMTVPGLEN
+1847 LNNWTEPTTVPGLEN
-1862 ITYQLALEKYNLA
+1862 LTYSLALGKYNLA
-1875 VRIQESESPN
+1875 VNTQETN
-1885 SGFYAVFDIIDHR
+1885 SFNCGCSAVFDIIDHR
-1898 DGTVYPTE
+1898 GVTVYPTE

>member
-66 VSSNQSDETSMMRRH
+66 VSSNQSDEISMMRRH
-81 RDSDLKTN
+81 KDSDLKTN

-99 INPSLRMPKGGK
+99 INPALRMPKGGK

-131 VDSLDRS
+131 VDSLGRS

-166 SDVTNGHTGVGVYR
+166 SDVTNGYTGTGVYR

-226 LTATSRTIAMELGS
+226 LTATPRTLAVELGS

-248 FLDADTRQKV
+248 FLDAGTRQKV

-292 PTPGAPKQI
+292 LTPGAPNQI

-345 QVDIPTAYLEFLN
+345 QVDIPIIHLEFLN
-358 EFSSGVTTFDVPF
+358 EFSSGVTMFDVPW
-371 PTLVVTSECNL
+371 PTLVVKSECNL
-382 QTSHTANTKKICRM
+382 QTSHTVNTKKICRM
-396 AVSDRSY
+396 AVSNRSY
-403 RVAGYAYRNGVMLFK
+403 RVTGYAYRNGVMLFK
-418 LTFFADP
+418 LYFFADH
-425 PDYVSGSIGPEFE
+425 PDYVSGSIEPEFE
-438 GNMPRVGWV
+438 GNMPKVGWV
-447 SGRGVSVDEALWDDV
+447 SGRGVSADEALWDDV

-487 LVDEVFDP
+487 LVDEFFDP
-495 PRRAYITED
+495 PRRAYITEN
-504 MTLGGVEEGTSQEV
+504 MTLGGVDEGTSQEV

-537 VSSNDFE
+537 VSSNDFK
-544 FKVGDVV
+544 FKVGEVV

-566 NIDENVWTNPLV
+566 DIDENVWTNPLV
-578 GYKCGC
+578 GHKCGC

-599 LENDNDVGTEDGVPD
+599 LENDNDVETEDGVPD
-614 STKVLYPNQLIYVL
+614 STKTLYPNQLIQVI
-628 GMFTYGSYRYYAV
+628 GTFTYGSYRYYAI
-641 RLGDSNDEMHYI
+641 RLDTSNDEVHYI

-673 TVAGIGSYNDPYGTD
+673 TVAGIGSYNDPYGTG

-699 EVECLEVYEF
+699 EIECLEVYEF
-709 SEPLDHSKPIKT
+709 SEPLDHAKPIKT

-744 AGAILVSKNPDNR
+744 AGAVLVSKNPDNR

-770 PVLYCSSSITDFADT
+770 PILNCSSSITDFADT

-791 RSYCALEN
+791 RSYCELET
-799 CQVSIPGLDTP
+799 CQVSVPGLDTP

-816 RVFTVYSS
+816 RVFTVYSA
-824 VRKKEMDIVTRNDD
+824 VRKKEMDIVTRNEDPVFD
-838 NDLLF
+838 
-843 NAMVMI
+843 AMVMI
-849 PSSTY
+849 PSRTY
-854 EGLLDERGCV
+854 KGLLDENGCV

-894 VSSTVWHQENSDSL
+894 VSSTVWHHEDIDDL

-914 GSKGWCT
+914 GSNGWCT
-921 KDDENGDVGAYQAW
+921 EGDVYKAW
-935 LLSSAPIGQ
+935 LLSSGNVL
-944 YEGKAFVEEITP
+944 VEEITL
-956 STAVFKPGVTSSE
+956 STAAFKPGVTSSE

-975 DELHSMVSPH
+975 DELHSVVSPH
-985 GIGETLTASNLSEH
+985 GIGDTLTTSNLSEH
-999 LFTKRFTLVDY
+999 LFTKKFTLIDE
-1010 EGQSLDEYYIDQSG
+1010 EGQILDEYYIDQSG

-1033 TESEGYVP
+1033 TESKGYDP

-1052 ESSIASVYGNT
+1052 ERSIASVYGNT
-1063 LEAPDTTF
+1063 LGESDTTF
-1071 AKMSNGSFKVYN
+1071 DNMSNGSFKVYN
-1083 RTTQGFEEKAT
+1083 RTTQGFEERAT

-1103 ILGEETYEGI
+1103 ILGEETYEGT

-1123 ALLQIPLTF
+1123 ALSNIPLTF
-1132 PFYIA
+1132 PFYIV

-1143 NYVSDDAYYSI
+1143 NYVTDDAYYSI
-1154 RREIS
+1154 RRETS
-1159 YIIMAK
+1159 YIIMAQ
-1165 NTPQGAMVP
+1165 NTPQDAGV
-1174 CINHAVLSVVEA
+1174 HYKQSVLSVVEV
-1186 TSIGGYAVTYE
+1186 TGTIGHSVTYE
-1197 EPYKTL
+1197 KPHKTL

-1217 IDSYGFYRWEDFDRV
+1217 IDSHGFYRWEDFDGV
-1232 AISDRLVAKEDSTEL
+1232 TISDRLVAKEDSTEL

-1262 PLAVDL
+1262 PLAVNL
-1268 DAYFA
+1268 DEYFA
-1273 NEPKDLP
+1273 NEPQDPP

-1288 KTVPSEGGRW
+1288 KAVPYGGDHW

-1322 QNPQRTVRWYFIN
+1322 QNPQRTVRWYYIN
-1335 DAGYVHKEGSTVL
+1335 DAGYVHREGSTVL
-1348 TSAWVYS
+1348 ASAWVYS

-1385 EVVFLMAESRTG
+1385 EVVFLKAISRTG

-1412 VSRTVGMPGHPFPY
+1412 VSRTVWMPRYPFPY
-1426 YFVEYDGQKIIIRP
+1426 YFVEYDGQKIIIEP
-1440 PTVSGVDHALT
+1440 PTVLGVDYAST

-1471 GCAYEFSD
+1471 GCAYEYTD
-1479 PYEDDLVSDVI
+1479 PYEDDLVLDVL

-1505 CCIYQV
+1505 YYIYQV
-1511 YVYTRT
+1511 QVYTRT
-1517 PGTSEAVPVMAW
+1517 PGTGEAVPVMAW
-1529 CNGYELRDVP
+1529 CNGYEVRDVP

-1546 SGTLNNPFDIYMYN
+1546 SGTLNNPFEIYMYN
-1560 DVRTRVLGHDS
+1560 DARTRVLGHDS
-1571 GRSPQ
+1571 DRSPQ

-1593 SMNQERE
+1593 SMGQERE
-1600 GYVLERNVTLSE
+1600 GYVLERNVTMSE
-1612 LIEPLE
+1612 PIEPIE

-1623 TNPQEGHYTL
+1623 TNPHEGHYTL

-1638 RPENDNQDA
+1638 RPENDNQDL
-1647 IANLWISV
+1647 IANLWISM

-1661 SMVSQEAPTN
+1661 YMVSQEAPAN
-1671 VYPVYTDVTLEEVID
+1671 VYPVYTDVTLEEALD
-1686 GLGKLSLKQQLIR
+1686 GLGKLSLKQQLTR
-1699 CRAGA
+1699 CKAGA

-1710 STGSAIDLSS
+1710 STGNAIDLSS
-1720 VDSPYSYT
+1720 VDTPYSYT
-1728 LQLLSFSNR
+1728 LQFLSFSDR
-1737 SGCRDLFLYAVGI
+1737 VGCWDLFRKAVGM

-1755 SDMYTHAPCGVYSY
+1755 YDMCNHTPCGVYSY
-1769 INTTLELATQAFN
+1769 THTTLELATQAFN
-1782 SLESCKHYY
+1782 SLESWKRYY

-1813 YSVRLKSWD
+1813 YSVRLMDWD
-1822 SERKVPCIRLITAL
+1822 RGRDVSCVKLITTL
-1836 NGSSP
+1836 NGSSKTK
-1841 AEAKAF
+1841 AKAF
-1847 LNNWSESMTVPGLEN
+1847 LENWPESMTVPGLEN
-1862 ITYQLALEKYNLA
+1862 ITYSLALEKYNQA
-1875 VRIQESESPN
+1875 VSMQESASPN
-1885 SGFYAVFDIIDHR
+1885 SRFYARFDIIDYR
-1898 DGTVYPTE
+1898 GVTVYPT

>member
-47 VDDIYYKHEDTQAV
+47 VDDIYYKHEDTQVV

-66 VSSNQSDETSMMRRH
+66 VSSNQSDEISMMRRH
-81 RDSDLKTN
+81 KDSDLKTN

-99 INPSLRMPKGGK
+99 INPALRMPKGGK

-131 VDSLDRS
+131 EDSLDRS

-166 SDVTNGHTGVGVYR
+166 SDVTNGYTGTGVYR

-226 LTATSRTIAMELGS
+226 LTATPRTIATELGS

-248 FLDADTRQKV
+248 FLDAGTRQKV

-292 PTPGAPKQI
+292 LTPGAPKQI

-321 AGTVMILERIEDD
+321 AGTVMILERIKDD

-345 QVDIPTAYLEFLN
+345 QVDIPTDYLEFLN
-358 EFSSGVTTFDVPF
+358 EFSSGVTTFDVPS

-382 QTSHTANTKKICRM
+382 QTSHTVNTKKICRM
-396 AVSDRSY
+396 AVSNRSY
-403 RVAGYAYRNGVMLFK
+403 RVIGYAYRNGVMLFK
-418 LTFFADP
+418 LIFFADP
-425 PDYVSGSIGPEFE
+425 PDYVSGSIEPEFE
-438 GNMPRVGWV
+438 GNMPKVGWV
-447 SGRGVSVDEALWDDV
+447 SGRGVSADEALWDDV

-487 LVDEVFDP
+487 LVDEFFDP

-537 VSSNDFE
+537 VSSNAFE
-544 FKVGDVV
+544 FKVGEVV
-551 FSSGKIRYEYVPTLE
+551 FSSGKIRYEHVPTLE
-566 NIDENVWTNPLV
+566 DIDENVWTNPLV

-584 TTSAVSEHQTVFKAM
+584 TTSAVSEHHTVFKAM

-614 STKVLYPNQLIYVL
+614 STKILYPNQLIYVL
-628 GMFTYGSYRYYAV
+628 GTFTYGSYRYYAI
-641 RLGDSNDEMHYI
+641 RLDTSNDEVHYI

-673 TVAGIGSYNDPYGTD
+673 TVTGIGSYNDPYGTG

-699 EVECLEVYEF
+699 EIECLEVYEF

-744 AGAILVSKNPDNR
+744 AGAVLVSKNPDNR

-770 PVLYCSSSITDFADT
+770 PILYCSSSITDFADT

-791 RSYCALEN
+791 RSYCELEN
-799 CQVSIPGLDTP
+799 CQVSVPGLDTP

-816 RVFTVYSS
+816 RVFTVYSA
-824 VRKKEMDIVTRNDD
+824 VRKKEMDIVTRNEDPVFD
-838 NDLLF
+838 
-843 NAMVMI
+843 AMVMI
-849 PSSTY
+849 PSRTY
-854 EGLLDERGCV
+854 EGLLDEDGCV

-894 VSSTVWHQENSDSL
+894 VSSTVWHHEDIDDL

-921 KDDENGDVGAYQAW
+921 EGNVYKAW
-935 LLSSAPIGQ
+935 LLSSG
-944 YEGKAFVEEITP
+944 EVFVEEVTS
-956 STAVFKPGVTSSE
+956 STAAFKPGVTSSE

-975 DELHSMVSPH
+975 DELHSVVSPH
-985 GIGETLTASNLSEH
+985 GIGETLTTSNLSEH
-999 LFTKRFTLVDY
+999 LFTKRFTLIDE
-1010 EGQSLDEYYIDQSG
+1010 EGQILDEYYIDQSG

-1033 TESEGYVP
+1033 TESEGYAP

-1052 ESSIASVYGNT
+1052 ESSIASVYGNI
-1063 LEAPDTTF
+1063 LGESNTTF
-1071 AKMSNGSFKVYN
+1071 DNMSNGSFKVYN
-1083 RTTQGFEEKAT
+1083 RTTQGFEERAT

-1103 ILGEETYEGI
+1103 ILGEETYAGI
-1113 TYYKVMRMWS
+1113 TYYKVTRMWS
-1123 ALLQIPLTF
+1123 ALSNIPLTF
-1132 PFYIA
+1132 PFYIV

-1143 NYVSDDAYYSI
+1143 NYVTDDTYYSI
-1154 RREIS
+1154 RRETS
-1159 YIIMAK
+1159 YIIMAQ
-1165 NTPQGAMVP
+1165 NTPQGANVH
-1174 CINHAVLSVVEA
+1174 CCNQSVLSVVEA
-1186 TSIGGYAVTYE
+1186 TSTNGHSVTYE
-1197 EPYKTL
+1197 KPYETL

-1217 IDSYGFYRWEDFDRV
+1217 IDSHGFYRWEDFDGV
-1232 AISDRLVAKEDSTEL
+1232 SISDRLVAKEDSTEL

-1273 NEPKDLP
+1273 NEPQDPP
-1280 KGFDASYN
+1280 KGFDATYN
-1288 KTVPSEGGRW
+1288 KAVPYGGDHW

-1309 MTHHAVMKVTQTF
+1309 MTHHAVMKVTQTL
-1322 QNPQRTVRWYFIN
+1322 QNPQRTVRWYYIN

-1385 EVVFLMAESRTG
+1385 EVVFLKAISRTG

-1412 VSRTVGMPGHPFPY
+1412 VSRTVWMPRYQFPY
-1426 YFVEYDGQKIIIRP
+1426 YFVEYDGQKIIIEP
-1440 PTVSGVDHALT
+1440 PTVSGDYALT

-1471 GCAYEFSD
+1471 GCAYEYTN
-1479 PYEDDLVSDVI
+1479 PYKDDLVSDVI

-1505 CCIYQV
+1505 YYIYQV
-1511 YVYTRT
+1511 QVYTRT
-1517 PGTSEAVPVMAW
+1517 PGTGEAVPVMAW
-1529 CNGYELRDVP
+1529 CNGYEIRDVQ

-1560 DVRTRVLGHDS
+1560 DARTRVLKHDS
-1571 GRSPQ
+1571 DRSPQ

-1593 SMNQERE
+1593 SMGQERD

-1612 LIEPLE
+1612 TIEPIE

-1638 RPENDNQDA
+1638 SPENGNQDV
-1647 IANLWISV
+1647 IANFWISM

-1699 CRAGA
+1699 FRDVA

-1710 STGSAIDLSS
+1710 STGNAIDLSS
-1720 VDSPYSYT
+1720 VDTPYSYT
-1728 LQLLSFSNR
+1728 LQFLSFSDR
-1737 SGCRDLFLYAVGI
+1737 VGCWDLFRSAVGM

-1755 SDMYTHAPCGVYSY
+1755 YDMCKHTPCGVYSY

-1782 SLESCKHYY
+1782 SLESWKRYY

-1813 YSVRLKSWD
+1813 YSVQLMYWDRERNVSCLK
-1822 SERKVPCIRLITAL
+1822 LIITL
-1836 NGSSP
+1836 NGSSKTK
-1841 AEAKAF
+1841 AKAF
-1847 LNNWSESMTVPGLEN
+1847 LDNWPESMTVPGLEN
-1862 ITYQLALEKYNLA
+1862 ITYQLALEKYNQA
-1875 VRIQESESPN
+1875 VDMQKSDPYNYGCSARFE
-1885 SGFYAVFDIIDHR
+1885 IIDHR
-1898 DGTVYPTE
+1898 GVTVYPTE

>member
-226 LTATSRTIAMELGS
+226 LTATSRTLAMELDS

-358 EFSSGVTTFDVPF
+358 EFSSVVTTFDVPF

-544 FKVGDVV
+544 FKVGEVV

-566 NIDENVWTNPLV
+566 DIDENVWTNPLV

-673 TVAGIGSYNDPYGTD
+673 TVAGIGSYNDPYGTG

-699 EVECLEVYEF
+699 EIECLEVYEF

-744 AGAILVSKNPDNR
+744 DGAVLVSKNPDNR

-791 RSYCALEN
+791 RSYCELEN

-849 PSSTY
+849 PSRTY

-894 VSSTVWHQENSDSL
+894 VSSTVWHPENSDSL

-914 GSKGWCT
+914 GSKGWCI
-921 KDDENGDVGAYQAW
+921 EGNVYQAW
-935 LLSSAPIGQ
+935 LLSSG
-944 YEGKAFVEEITP
+944 EVFVEEITS

-1063 LEAPDTTF
+1063 LGESNTTF
-1071 AKMSNGSFKVYN
+1071 DNMSNGSFKVYN

-1132 PFYIA
+1132 PFYIV

-1143 NYVSDDAYYSI
+1143 NYVSDDTYYSI

-1159 YIIMAK
+1159 YIIMAQ
-1165 NTPQGAMVP
+1165 NTPQDAVV
-1174 CINHAVLSVVEA
+1174 HYKQSVLSVVESI
-1186 TSIGGYAVTYE
+1186 SIGGHTVTYE
-1197 EPYKTL
+1197 NPYETL

-1217 IDSYGFYRWEDFDRV
+1217 IDSYGFYRWEDFDGV

-1247 SSLVDNFSKAVYLDS
+1247 SSLVDDFSKAVYLDS

-1309 MTHHAVMKVTQTF
+1309 MTHHAVMKVTQTL

-1335 DAGYVHKEGSTVL
+1335 DAGYVDKEGSTVL

-1412 VSRTVGMPGHPFPY
+1412 VSRTVLMPGHPFPY

-1440 PTVSGVDHALT
+1440 PTVSGLGYALT

-1471 GCAYEFSD
+1471 GCTYEFSD

-1497 KRRLEADS
+1497 KRRLEAGS

-1529 CNGYELRDVP
+1529 CNGYEVRDVP

-1612 LIEPLE
+1612 LMAPIE

-1633 RVLSY
+1633 RVSSY

-1647 IANLWISV
+1647 IANFWISM

-1737 SGCRDLFLYAVGI
+1737 SGCRDLFSYAVGI

-1755 SDMYTHAPCGVYSY
+1755 SDMCTHAPCGVYSY
-1769 INTTLELATQAFN
+1769 TKTTLELATQAFN
-1782 SLESCKHYY
+1782 SLESWKHYY

-1822 SERKVPCIRLITAL
+1822 SERKVSCIRLITAL

-1841 AEAKAF
+1841 TEAKAF
-1847 LNNWSESMTVPGLEN
+1847 LGKWTEPMTVPGLEN

>member
-1 MSKQTIYYALYNGK
+1 MRKQTIYYALYNGK

-47 VDDIYYKHEDTQAV
+47 VDDIYYKHEDTQAL

-66 VSSNQSDETSMMRRH
+66 VSSNQSDEISVMRRH
-81 RDSDLKTN
+81 KDSDLKTN

-99 INPSLRMPKGGK
+99 INPALRMPKGGK

-124 SGDPRYL
+124 SGDPRYI
-131 VDSLDRS
+131 VDSLGRS

-166 SDVTNGHTGVGVYR
+166 SDVTNGFTGTGVYR

-211 MTDGADF
+211 MTDGAEF

-248 FLDADTRQKV
+248 FLDAGTRQKV
-258 VGIDMVHNLAKL
+258 VGIDMVHNLAKI

-281 GLDMLLNTEEA
+281 GLDMLLNTEKA
-292 PTPGAPKQI
+292 HTPGAPKQI

-334 SYAYLRTFEGE
+334 SYAYLRTFEGG
-345 QVDIPTAYLEFLN
+345 QVDIPTDYLEFLN
-358 EFSSGVTTFDVPF
+358 EFSSGVTTFDAPLT
-371 PTLVVTSECNL
+371 TLVVTSECNL

-403 RVAGYAYRNGVMLFK
+403 RVTGYAYRNGVMLFK
-418 LTFFADP
+418 LNFFADS

-438 GNMPRVGWV
+438 GNMPSVGWV
-447 SGRGVSVDEALWDDV
+447 SGRGVSADEALWDDV
-462 QVTKQDG
+462 PVTKQDG

-487 LVDEVFDP
+487 LVDEFFDP

-504 MTLGGVEEGTSQEV
+504 MTLGGVDEGTSQEV

-537 VSSNDFE
+537 VSSNDFK
-544 FKVGDVV
+544 FKIGEVV

-566 NIDENVWTNPLV
+566 DIDENVWTNPLV

-584 TTSAVSEHQTVFKAM
+584 TTSAVSEHSKVFKAM
-599 LENDNDVGTEDGVPD
+599 LENDNDVLTEDGVQD
-614 STKVLYPNQLIYVL
+614 STKTLDPNQLIYVL

-641 RLGDSNDEMHYI
+641 RLDTSNDEVHYI

-673 TVAGIGSYNDPYGTD
+673 TVSGIGSYNDPYGTG

-699 EVECLEVYEF
+699 EIECLEVYEF

-744 AGAILVSKNPDNR
+744 AGAVLVSKNPDNL

-791 RSYCALEN
+791 RSYCELEN
-799 CQVSIPGLDTP
+799 CQVSIPDLDTP

-824 VRKKEMDIVTRNDD
+824 VREKEMDIVTRNEDPSFD
-838 NDLLF
+838 
-843 NAMVMI
+843 AMVMI
-849 PSSTY
+849 PSRTY
-854 EGLLDERGCV
+854 KGLLDERGCV
-864 YVIPRTAPL
+864 YVIPSTAPL

-880 TMVPEDVSGNASDF
+880 TMVPEEVSENASDF
-894 VSSTVWHQENSDSL
+894 VSSTVWHREDNDGF

-921 KDDENGDVGAYQAW
+921 EGNAYKAW
-935 LLSSAPIGQ
+935 LLSSG
-944 YEGKAFVEEITP
+944 EVFVEEIP
-956 STAVFKPGVTSSE
+956 HATAAFKPGVTSSE

-975 DELHSMVSPH
+975 DELHSVVSPH
-985 GIGETLTASNLSEH
+985 GIGETLTTSNLAEH
-999 LFTKRFTLVDY
+999 LFTKRFTLIDY

-1033 TESEGYVP
+1033 TESEGYIP
-1041 YDHAKYMWINR
+1041 YNHAKYMWINR
-1052 ESSIASVYGNT
+1052 DRSIASVYGNT
-1063 LEAPDTTF
+1063 LGASDTTF
-1071 AKMSNGSFKVYN
+1071 DNMSNGSFKVYN

-1103 ILGEETYEGI
+1103 ILGEETYEGT
-1113 TYYKVMRMWS
+1113 TYYKVTQMWS
-1123 ALLQIPLTF
+1123 ALSNIPLTF
-1132 PFYIA
+1132 PFYIT

-1143 NYVSDDAYYSI
+1143 NYVSDDTYYSI

-1159 YIIMAK
+1159 YIIMAQ
-1165 NTPQGAMVP
+1165 NTPQDAVVH
-1174 CINHAVLSVVEA
+1174 CCNQSVLSVVEA
-1186 TSIGGYAVTYE
+1186 TSSNGHSVTYE
-1197 EPYKTL
+1197 KPYKTL

-1217 IDSYGFYRWEDFDRV
+1217 IDSHGFYRWEDFDGV

-1247 SSLVDNFSKAVYLDS
+1247 GALVDDFSKAVYLDS

-1268 DAYFA
+1268 NAYFE
-1273 NEPKDLP
+1273 NEPQYLP

-1288 KTVPSEGGRW
+1288 KAVPYEGNHW

-1309 MTHHAVMKVTQTF
+1309 MTHHAVMKVTQTI

-1348 TSAWVYS
+1348 ASAWVYS

-1361 LEGTMAPVEEYTKEY
+1361 LEGTMAPVEEYTKED
-1376 EWGTLDPPV
+1376 EWDTLDPPV
-1385 EVVFLMAESRTG
+1385 EVVFLEAISRTR

-1412 VSRTVGMPGHPFPY
+1412 VSRTVWMPGYPFPY
-1426 YFVEYDGQKIIIRP
+1426 YFVEYDGQKIIIEP
-1440 PTVSGVDHALT
+1440 PTVSGDYATT

-1471 GCAYEFSD
+1471 GCTYEYTD
-1479 PYEDDLVSDVI
+1479 PYEGDLVSDVI

-1505 CCIYQV
+1505 YYIYQV
-1511 YVYTRT
+1511 QVYTRT

-1529 CNGYELRDVP
+1529 CNGYEVRDVP

-1546 SGTLNNPFDIYMYN
+1546 SGTLNDPLDIYMYN
-1560 DVRTRVLGHDS
+1560 DTRTRVLGHDS
-1571 GRSPQ
+1571 YRSPQ

-1581 RTANGMVKIRYI
+1581 RTANGMVKIRYT
-1593 SMNQERE
+1593 SMGQERE
-1600 GYVLERNVTLSE
+1600 GYVLERNVTMSE
-1612 LIEPLE
+1612 TIEPIE

-1638 RPENDNQDA
+1638 SPKNDDQDVV
-1647 IANLWISV
+1647 ANFWISM

-1671 VYPVYTDVTLEEVID
+1671 VYPVYTDVTLEKVID

-1699 CRAGA
+1699 FRDVAK
-1704 EFVIID
+1704 FVIID
-1710 STGSAIDLSS
+1710 STGNAIDLSS

-1728 LQLLSFSNR
+1728 LQFLSFSDKVR
-1737 SGCRDLFLYAVGI
+1737 CWDLFHAFGI
-1750 EDDDS
+1750 DDPDS
-1755 SDMYTHAPCGVYSY
+1755 SDMCEHTPCGVYSY
-1769 INTTLELATQAFN
+1769 TNTTLELATQAFN
-1782 SLESCKHYY
+1782 SLESLKRYY

-1813 YSVRLKSWD
+1813 YSVRLRSWD
-1822 SERKVPCIRLITAL
+1822 SERKVSCIRLITTL

-1841 AEAKAF
+1841 TKAKEF
-1847 LNNWSESMTVPGLEN
+1847 LDNWPTESMTVPSLEN

-1875 VRIQESESPN
+1875 VSIQESESPN

-1898 DGTVYPTE
+1898 GVTVYPTE

>member
-27 SPHAILGQEMTLE
+27 SPYAILGQEMTLE

-66 VSSNQSDETSMMRRH
+66 VSINQSDETSMMRRH
-81 RDSDLKTN
+81 KDSDLKTN

-99 INPSLRMPKGGK
+99 INPALRMPKGGK

-131 VDSLDRS
+131 ADSLDRS

-166 SDVTNGHTGVGVYR
+166 SDVTNGHTGVGIYR
-180 GLWNE
+180 GLWDE

-226 LTATSRTIAMELGS
+226 LTATSRTIATELDS
-240 NGEVINYY
+240 NGEVINHY
-248 FLDADTRQKV
+248 FLDAGTRQKV

-270 RLSNNSKEVIV
+270 LLSNNSKEVIV

-292 PTPGAPKQI
+292 HTPGAPDQI

-345 QVDIPTAYLEFLN
+345 QVDIPTIYLDFLN
-358 EFSSGVTTFDVPF
+358 EFSSGVTLFDVSV

-403 RVAGYAYRNGVMLFK
+403 RVTGYAYRNGVMLFK

-425 PDYVSGSIGPEFE
+425 PDYVSGSIAPEFE
-438 GNMPRVGWV
+438 GNMPMFGWV

-487 LVDEVFDP
+487 LVDEFFDP

-537 VSSNDFE
+537 VFSNGFE

-566 NIDENVWTNPLV
+566 DIDENVWTNPLV

-584 TTSAVSEHQTVFKAM
+584 TTSAVSEHSTVFKAM
-599 LENDNDVGTEDGVPD
+599 LENDNDVETEDGVPD
-614 STKVLYPNQLIYVL
+614 STKILYPNQLIYVL
-628 GMFTYGSYRYYAV
+628 GTFTYGSYRYYAL
-641 RLGDSNDEMHYI
+641 RLDTSNDEVHYI

-673 TVAGIGSYNDPYGTD
+673 TVAGISSYSDPYGTG
-688 SSSENSGEVGR
+688 SSFENSGEVGR
-699 EVECLEVYEF
+699 EIECLEVYEF

-721 SFGFIDDTHLSLG
+721 SFGFIDDTHLTLG

-744 AGAILVSKNPDNR
+744 AGAVLVSKNPDNR

-770 PVLYCSSSITDFADT
+770 PVLNCSSSITDFADT

-791 RSYCALEN
+791 RSYCELEN
-799 CQVSIPGLDTP
+799 CQVSLPDLDTP
-810 YTLSNV
+810 YTLPNV
-816 RVFTVYSS
+816 RVFTVYSA
-824 VRKKEMDIVTRNDD
+824 VRKKEMDIVTRNEDP
-838 NDLLF
+838 LF
-843 NAMVMI
+843 DAMVMI
-849 PSSTY
+849 PSRTY
-854 EGLLDERGCV
+854 EGLLDEDGCV

-894 VSSTVWHQENSDSL
+894 VSSTVWHQEDNDDF

-921 KDDENGDVGAYQAW
+921 EGNVYKAG
-935 LLSSAPIGQ
+935 LLSSG
-944 YEGKAFVEEITP
+944 EVFVEEIKP
-956 STAVFKPGVTSSE
+956 STAAFKHGVTSSE

-975 DELHSMVSPH
+975 DELHSVVSPH
-985 GIGETLTASNLSEH
+985 GIGDTLTTSNLSEH
-999 LFTKRFTLVDY
+999 LFTKRFTLIDY
-1010 EGQSLDEYYIDQSG
+1010 EDQSLEEYYIDQSG

-1033 TESEGYVP
+1033 TESEGYIP
-1041 YDHAKYMWINR
+1041 YEHVKYMWINR

-1063 LEAPDTTF
+1063 LGESNSTF
-1071 AKMSNGSFKVYN
+1071 GNMSNGSFKVYN

-1103 ILGEETYEGI
+1103 ILGEETYAGI
-1113 TYYKVMRMWS
+1113 TYYKVTRMWS
-1123 ALLQIPLTF
+1123 ALSNIPLTF

-1159 YIIMAK
+1159 YIIMAQS
-1165 NTPQGAMVP
+1165 TPQGAVVP
-1174 CINHAVLSVVEA
+1174 CCNQSVLSVVEA
-1186 TSIGGYAVTYE
+1186 TSSNGHEVTYE
-1197 EPYKTL
+1197 KPYKTL
-1203 FVVTRTSENSPSFY
+1203 FVVTRISENAPSFY
-1217 IDSYGFYRWEDFDRV
+1217 IDSHGFYRWEDFDGV

-1247 SSLVDNFSKAVYLDS
+1247 SSLVDDFSKAVYLDS
-1262 PLAVDL
+1262 PLAVNL

-1273 NEPKDLP
+1273 NEPQDLP
-1280 KGFDASYN
+1280 KGFDASHN
-1288 KTVPSEGGRW
+1288 KAVPYGGDHW

-1309 MTHHAVMKVTQTF
+1309 MTHHAVMKVTQTL
-1322 QNPQRTVRWYFIN
+1322 QNPQRTVRWYFIK
-1335 DAGYVHKEGSTVL
+1335 DAGYVNKEGSTVL

-1376 EWGTLDPPV
+1376 KWDTLDPPV
-1385 EVVFLMAESRTG
+1385 EVVFLKAISRTG

-1412 VSRTVGMPGHPFPY
+1412 VSRTVWMPRHLFPY
-1426 YFVEYDGQKIIIRP
+1426 YFVEYDGQKIIIEP
-1440 PTVSGVDHALT
+1440 PMVLGDYATT
-1451 FRQEEC
+1451 FRHEEC

-1465 VHKTVF
+1465 VHTTIF
-1471 GCAYEFSD
+1471 GCAHEYTD

-1505 CCIYQV
+1505 YYMYQV
-1511 YVYTRT
+1511 QVYTRT

-1529 CNGYELRDVP
+1529 CNGHEVRDVP

-1546 SGTLNNPFDIYMYN
+1546 SGTLNNQFDIYMYN
-1560 DVRTRVLGHDS
+1560 DTRTRVLGHDS
-1571 GRSPQ
+1571 DRSPQ

-1581 RTANGMVKIRYI
+1581 RTANGMVKVRYT
-1593 SMNQERE
+1593 SMGQERE

-1612 LIEPLE
+1612 PIEPIE

-1623 TNPQEGHYTL
+1623 TNPQEGRYTL

-1647 IANLWISV
+1647 IANLWISM

-1661 SMVSQEAPTN
+1661 YMVSQEAPTN
-1671 VYPVYTDVTLEEVID
+1671 VYPVYTDVTLEEALD

-1699 CRAGA
+1699 FKDVAK
-1704 EFVIID
+1704 FVIID
-1710 STGSAIDLSS
+1710 STGNAIDLSS
-1720 VDSPYSYT
+1720 VNSPYSYT
-1728 LQLLSFSNR
+1728 LQFLSFSNIVR
-1737 SGCRDLFLYAVGI
+1737 CVDLFLLAVGI
-1750 EDDDS
+1750 EADDS
-1755 SDMYTHAPCGVYSY
+1755 YDMCRHTPCGVYSY
-1769 INTTLELATQAFN
+1769 TNTTLELATQAFN
-1782 SLESCKHYY
+1782 SLESLKCYH

-1801 KDGNMVLPVGGL
+1801 KGGNMVLPVGGL
-1813 YSVRLKSWD
+1813 FSVRLMSWD
-1822 SERKVPCIRLITAL
+1822 RERKVSCIKLIRAL
-1836 NGSSP
+1836 NGSSIV
-1841 AEAKAF
+1841 EAKEF
-1847 LNNWSESMTVPGLEN
+1847 LNNWTEPTTVPGLEN
-1862 ITYQLALEKYNLA
+1862 LTYQLALEKYNTA
-1875 VRIQESESPN
+1875 VGMQESESPN
-1885 SGFYAVFDIIDHR
+1885 SGFYAVFNIIDYR
-1898 DGTVYPTE
+1898 GVTVYPQE

>member
-81 RDSDLKTN
+81 KDSDLKTN

-99 INPSLRMPKGGK
+99 INPALRMPKGGK

-131 VDSLDRS
+131 EDSLNRS

-166 SDVTNGHTGVGVYR
+166 SDVTNGYTGTGVYR

-226 LTATSRTIAMELGS
+226 LTATPRTLATELGS

-248 FLDADTRQKV
+248 FLDAGTRQKV

-292 PTPGAPKQI
+292 HTPGAPKQI

-345 QVDIPTAYLEFLN
+345 QVDMPTDYLEFLN
-358 EFSSGVTTFDVPF
+358 EFSSGVTMFEVPS

-382 QTSHTANTKKICRM
+382 QTSHTVNTKKICRM
-396 AVSDRSY
+396 AVSNRSY
-403 RVAGYAYRNGVMLFK
+403 KVIGYAYRNGVMLFK
-418 LTFFADP
+418 LIFFADP
-425 PDYVSGSIGPEFE
+425 PEYVSGSIEPEFE
-438 GNMPRVGWV
+438 GNMPQYGWV
-447 SGRGVSVDEALWDDV
+447 SGRGVSADEALWDDV

-487 LVDEVFDP
+487 LVDEFFDP
-495 PRRAYITED
+495 PRRAYITEN

-537 VSSNDFE
+537 VSSNDFK
-544 FKVGDVV
+544 FKVGEVV
-551 FSSGKIRYEYVPTLE
+551 FSSGKIRYEYVPTLDS
-566 NIDENVWTNPLV
+566 IDENVWTNPLV

-584 TTSAVSEHQTVFKAM
+584 TTSTVSEHPKVFKAM

-614 STKVLYPNQLIYVL
+614 STNTLSPNQLIYVL
-628 GMFTYGSYRYYAV
+628 GTFTYGSYRYYAI
-641 RLGDSNDEMHYI
+641 RLDTSNDEVHYI

-673 TVAGIGSYNDPYGTD
+673 TVAGIGSYNDPYGTG
-688 SSSENSGEVGR
+688 SSFENSGEVGR
-699 EVECLEVYEF
+699 DIECLEVYEF

-744 AGAILVSKNPDNR
+744 AGAVLVSKNPDNR

-791 RSYCALEN
+791 RSYCELEN
-799 CQVSIPGLDTP
+799 CQVSVPGLDTP

-816 RVFTVYSS
+816 RVFTVYSA
-824 VRKKEMDIVTRNDD
+824 VRKKEMDIVTRNEDSVFD
-838 NDLLF
+838 
-843 NAMVMI
+843 AMVMI
-849 PSSTY
+849 PSRTY
-854 EGLLDERGCV
+854 EGLLDENGCV

-894 VSSTVWHQENSDSL
+894 VSSTVWHHEDIDDL

-921 KDDENGDVGAYQAW
+921 EGDVYKAW
-935 LLSSAPIGQ
+935 LLSSGNVL
-944 YEGKAFVEEITP
+944 VEEIPP
-956 STAVFKPGVTSSE
+956 STAVFESGVTSSE

-975 DELHSMVSPH
+975 DELHSVVSPH
-985 GIGETLTASNLSEH
+985 GIGETLTTSNLSEH
-999 LFTKRFTLVDY
+999 LFTKKFTLIDE
-1010 EGQSLDEYYIDQSG
+1010 EGQILDEYYIDQSG

-1041 YDHAKYMWINR
+1041 YDHAQYMWINR
-1052 ESSIASVYGNT
+1052 ERSIASVYGNT
-1063 LEAPDTTF
+1063 LGESDTTF
-1071 AKMSNGSFKVYN
+1071 DNMSNGSFKVYN
-1083 RTTQGFEEKAT
+1083 RTVQGFEEIAT

-1113 TYYKVMRMWS
+1113 TYYKVMSMWS
-1123 ALLQIPLTF
+1123 ALSNIPLTF

-1143 NYVSDDAYYSI
+1143 NYVSDDTYYSI

-1165 NTPQGAMVP
+1165 NTPQDAVVP
-1174 CINHAVLSVVEA
+1174 NTSRPVLSVVEA
-1186 TSIGGYAVTYE
+1186 PHGEGNSITYE
-1197 EPYKTL
+1197 KPYKTL

-1217 IDSYGFYRWEDFDRV
+1217 IESHGFYRWEDFDGV
-1232 AISDRLVAKEDSTEL
+1232 TISDRLVAKEDSTEL
-1247 SSLVDNFSKAVYLDS
+1247 SSLVDDFSKAVYLDS

-1268 DAYFA
+1268 DEYFA
-1273 NEPKDLP
+1273 NEPQDPP

-1288 KTVPSEGGRW
+1288 KAVPYGGDHW

-1348 TSAWVYS
+1348 ASAWVYS

-1385 EVVFLMAESRTG
+1385 EVVFLKAISRTG

-1412 VSRTVGMPGHPFPY
+1412 VSRTVWMPRYPFPY
-1426 YFVEYDGQKIIIRP
+1426 YFVEYDGQKIIIEP
-1440 PTVSGVDHALT
+1440 PTVSGVDYAST

-1471 GCAYEFSD
+1471 GCSYEYTD
-1479 PYEDDLVSDVI
+1479 PYKDDLVLDVI

-1505 CCIYQV
+1505 YYIYQV
-1511 YVYTRT
+1511 QVYTRT
-1517 PGTSEAVPVMAW
+1517 PGTGEAVPVMAW
-1529 CNGYELRDVP
+1529 CNGYEVRDVQ

-1546 SGTLNNPFDIYMYN
+1546 SGTLNNPFEIYMYN
-1560 DVRTRVLGHDS
+1560 DARTRVLGHDDD
-1571 GRSPQ
+1571 RSPQ

-1581 RTANGMVKIRYI
+1581 RTSNGMVKIRYI
-1593 SMNQERE
+1593 SMGQERD

-1612 LIEPLE
+1612 TIEPIE

-1633 RVLSY
+1633 RVRSY
-1638 RPENDNQDA
+1638 SPENGNQDA
-1647 IANLWISV
+1647 IANLWISM

-1661 SMVSQEAPTN
+1661 YMVSQEAPAN
-1671 VYPVYTDVTLEEVID
+1671 VYPVYTDVTLEEALD
-1686 GLGKLSLKQQLIR
+1686 GLGKLSLKQQLTR
-1699 CRAGA
+1699 CKAGA

-1710 STGSAIDLSS
+1710 STGNAIDLSS

-1728 LQLLSFSNR
+1728 LQFLSFSDR
-1737 SGCRDLFLYAVGI
+1737 GGCLNLFYAFGI
-1750 EDDDS
+1750 DDPDS
-1755 SDMYTHAPCGVYSY
+1755 SYMCEHTPCGVYSY

-1782 SLESCKHYY
+1782 SLESWKRYY

-1813 YSVRLKSWD
+1813 YSVQLMYWDRGRDVSCLK
-1822 SERKVPCIRLITAL
+1822 LIITL
-1836 NGSSP
+1836 NGSSKTK
-1841 AEAKAF
+1841 AKAF
-1847 LNNWSESMTVPGLEN
+1847 LDNWPESMTVPGLEN
-1862 ITYQLALEKYNLA
+1862 ITYQLALEKYNQA
-1875 VRIQESESPN
+1875 VDMQKSDPYNYGCSARFE
-1885 SGFYAVFDIIDHR
+1885 IINHR
-1898 DGTVYPTE
+1898 GVTVYPTE

>member
-226 LTATSRTIAMELGS
+226 LTATSRTLAMELDS

-1497 KRRLEADS
+1497 KRRLEAGS

>member
-47 VDDIYYKHEDTQAV
+47 VDDIYYKHEDTQVV

-66 VSSNQSDETSMMRRH
+66 VSSNQSDEISMMRRH
-81 RDSDLKTN
+81 KDSDLKTN

-99 INPSLRMPKGGK
+99 INPALRMPKGGK

-131 VDSLDRS
+131 EDSLDRS

-166 SDVTNGHTGVGVYR
+166 SDVTNGYTGTGVYR

-226 LTATSRTIAMELGS
+226 LTATPRTIATELGS

-248 FLDADTRQKV
+248 FLDAGTRQKV

-292 PTPGAPKQI
+292 LTPGAPKQI

-345 QVDIPTAYLEFLN
+345 QVDIPTDYLEFLN
-358 EFSSGVTTFDVPF
+358 EFSSGVTTFDVPL

-382 QTSHTANTKKICRM
+382 QTSHTVNTKKICRM
-396 AVSDRSY
+396 AVSNRSY
-403 RVAGYAYRNGVMLFK
+403 RVIGYAYRNGVMLFK
-418 LTFFADP
+418 LIFFADP
-425 PDYVSGSIGPEFE
+425 PDYVSGSIEPEFE
-438 GNMPRVGWV
+438 GNMPKVGWV
-447 SGRGVSVDEALWDDV
+447 SGRGVSADEALWDDV

-487 LVDEVFDP
+487 LVDEFFDP

-537 VSSNDFE
+537 VSSNAFE
-544 FKVGDVV
+544 FKVGEVV
-551 FSSGKIRYEYVPTLE
+551 FSSGKIRYEHVPTLE
-566 NIDENVWTNPLV
+566 DIDENVWTNPLV

-584 TTSAVSEHQTVFKAM
+584 TTSAVSEHHTVFKAM

-614 STKVLYPNQLIYVL
+614 STKILYPNQLIYVL
-628 GMFTYGSYRYYAV
+628 GMFTYGSYRYYAI
-641 RLGDSNDEMHYI
+641 RLDTSNDEVHYI

-673 TVAGIGSYNDPYGTD
+673 TVAGIGSYNDPYGTG

-699 EVECLEVYEF
+699 EIECLEVYEF

-744 AGAILVSKNPDNR
+744 AGAVLVSKNPDNR

-770 PVLYCSSSITDFADT
+770 PILYCSSSITDFADT

-791 RSYCALEN
+791 RSYCELEN
-799 CQVSIPGLDTP
+799 CQVSVPGLDTP

-816 RVFTVYSS
+816 RVFTVYSA
-824 VRKKEMDIVTRNDD
+824 VRKKEMDIVTRNEDPVFD
-838 NDLLF
+838 
-843 NAMVMI
+843 AMVMI
-849 PSSTY
+849 PSRTY
-854 EGLLDERGCV
+854 EGLLDEDGCV

-894 VSSTVWHQENSDSL
+894 VSSTVWHHEDIDDL

-921 KDDENGDVGAYQAW
+921 EGDVYKAW
-935 LLSSAPIGQ
+935 LLSSGNVL
-944 YEGKAFVEEITP
+944 VEEITS
-956 STAVFKPGVTSSE
+956 STAAFKPGVTSSE

-975 DELHSMVSPH
+975 DELHSVVSPH
-985 GIGETLTASNLSEH
+985 GIGDTLTTSNLSEH
-999 LFTKRFTLVDY
+999 LFTKKFTLIDE
-1010 EGQSLDEYYIDQSG
+1010 EGQILDEYYIDQSG

-1033 TESEGYVP
+1033 TESEGYDP

-1052 ESSIASVYGNT
+1052 ERSIASVYGNI
-1063 LEAPDTTF
+1063 LGESNTTF
-1071 AKMSNGSFKVYN
+1071 DNMSNGSFKVYN
-1083 RTTQGFEEKAT
+1083 RTVQGFEERAT

-1113 TYYKVMRMWS
+1113 TYYKVTRMWS
-1123 ALLQIPLTF
+1123 ALSNIPLTF
-1132 PFYIA
+1132 PFYIV

-1143 NYVSDDAYYSI
+1143 NYVTDDTYYSI
-1154 RREIS
+1154 RRETS
-1159 YIIMAK
+1159 YIIMAQ
-1165 NTPQGAMVP
+1165 NTPQGANVH
-1174 CINHAVLSVVEA
+1174 CCNQSVLSVVEA
-1186 TSIGGYAVTYE
+1186 TSTNGHSVTYE
-1197 EPYKTL
+1197 KPYETL
-1203 FVVTRTSENSPSFY
+1203 FVVTRISENSPSFY
-1217 IDSYGFYRWEDFDRV
+1217 IDSHGFYRWEDFDGV
-1232 AISDRLVAKEDSTEL
+1232 SISDRLVAKEDSTEL

-1273 NEPKDLP
+1273 NEPQDPP
-1280 KGFDASYN
+1280 KGFGASYN
-1288 KTVPSEGGRW
+1288 KAVPYGGDHW

-1385 EVVFLMAESRTG
+1385 EVVFLKAISRTG

-1412 VSRTVGMPGHPFPY
+1412 VSRTVWMPRYQFPY
-1426 YFVEYDGQKIIIRP
+1426 YFVEYDGQKIIIEP
-1440 PTVSGVDHALT
+1440 PTVSGDYALT

-1471 GCAYEFSD
+1471 GCAYEYTD
-1479 PYEDDLVSDVI
+1479 PYKDDLVSDVI

-1505 CCIYQV
+1505 YYIYQV
-1511 YVYTRT
+1511 QVYTRT
-1517 PGTSEAVPVMAW
+1517 PGTGEAVPVMAW
-1529 CNGYELRDVP
+1529 CNGYEIRDVQ

-1560 DVRTRVLGHDS
+1560 DARTRVLKHDS
-1571 GRSPQ
+1571 DRSSQ

-1593 SMNQERE
+1593 SMGQERD

-1612 LIEPLE
+1612 TIEPIE

-1638 RPENDNQDA
+1638 SPENGNQDV
-1647 IANLWISV
+1647 IANFWISM

-1699 CRAGA
+1699 FRDVA

-1710 STGSAIDLSS
+1710 STGNAIGLSS
-1720 VDSPYSYT
+1720 VDTPYSYT
-1728 LQLLSFSNR
+1728 LQFLSFSDR
-1737 SGCRDLFLYAVGI
+1737 VGCWDLFRSAVGM

-1755 SDMYTHAPCGVYSY
+1755 YDMCQHTPCGVYSY

-1782 SLESCKHYY
+1782 SLESWKRYY

-1801 KDGNMVLPVGGL
+1801 KYGNMVLPVGGL
-1813 YSVRLKSWD
+1813 YSVQLMYWDRERNVSCLK
-1822 SERKVPCIRLITAL
+1822 LIITL
-1836 NGSSP
+1836 NGSSKTK
-1841 AEAKAF
+1841 AKAF
-1847 LNNWSESMTVPGLEN
+1847 LDNWPNSMTVPGLEN
-1862 ITYQLALEKYNLA
+1862 ITYQLALEKYNQA
-1875 VRIQESESPN
+1875 VDMQKSDPYNYGCSARFE
-1885 SGFYAVFDIIDHR
+1885 IIDHR
-1898 DGTVYPTE
+1898 GVTVYPTE

>member
-47 VDDIYYKHEDTQAV
+47 VDDIYYKHEDTQVV

-66 VSSNQSDETSMMRRH
+66 VSSNQSDEISVMRRH
-81 RDSDLKTN
+81 KDSDLKTN
-89 DRLCFPKEPH
+89 DRLCFPQVTH
-99 INPSLRMPKGGK
+99 INPALRMPKGGK

-131 VDSLDRS
+131 ADSLDRS

-166 SDVTNGHTGVGVYR
+166 SDVTNGYTGTGVYR

-196 ELSVVRDPESVGVCP
+196 ELSVVRDPESVGICP

-226 LTATSRTIAMELGS
+226 LTATSRTLAMELGS

-248 FLDADTRQKV
+248 FLDAGTRQKV

-270 RLSNNSKEVIV
+270 SLSNNSKEVIV
-281 GLDMLLNTEEA
+281 GLAMLLNTEE
-292 PTPGAPKQI
+292 PLTPGAPDQI

-345 QVDIPTAYLEFLN
+345 QVDIPTDYLEFLN
-358 EFSSGVTTFDVPF
+358 EFSSGVTTFDVPL

-382 QTSHTANTKKICRM
+382 QTSHTVNTKKICRM

-403 RVAGYAYRNGVMLFK
+403 KVIGYAYRNGVMLFK
-418 LTFFADP
+418 LNFFADP
-425 PDYVSGSIGPEFE
+425 PAYVSGSIGPEFE
-438 GNMPRVGWV
+438 GNMPKSGWV
-447 SGRGVSVDEALWDDV
+447 SGRGVSTDEALWDDV

-487 LVDEVFDP
+487 LVDEFFDP

-504 MTLGGVEEGTSQEV
+504 MTLDGVEEGTSQEV

-524 RITERHDDQYVGT
+524 LITERHDDQYVGT
-537 VSSNDFE
+537 VSSNDFA
-544 FKVGDVV
+544 FKVGGVV

-566 NIDENVWTNPLV
+566 DIDENVWTNPLV
-578 GYKCGC
+578 EHKCGC

-599 LENDNDVGTEDGVPD
+599 LENDNDAGTEDGVPD
-614 STKVLYPNQLIYVL
+614 STKIISPNQLICVL

-641 RLGDSNDEMHYI
+641 RLDTSNDEVHYI

-663 TATAPYTAYA
+663 TTTAPYTAYA
-673 TVAGIGSYNDPYGTD
+673 TVTGIGSYNDPYGTG

-699 EVECLEVYEF
+699 EIECLEVYEF

-744 AGAILVSKNPDNR
+744 DGAVLVSKNPDNR
-757 LYVLGTVSGTKEA
+757 LYVLGMVSGTKEA
-770 PVLYCSSSITDFADT
+770 PVLNCSSSITDFADT

-791 RSYCALEN
+791 KSYCELEN

-838 NDLLF
+838 PLF

-849 PSSTY
+849 PSRTY
-854 EGLLDERGCV
+854 KGLLDERGCV

-894 VSSTVWHQENSDSL
+894 VSSTVWHQEDNDDF

-921 KDDENGDVGAYQAW
+921 EGNAYRAW
-935 LLSSAPIGQ
+935 LLSSGQ
-944 YEGKAFVEEITP
+944 VFVEEITT
-956 STAVFKPGVTSSE
+956 STAVFKPSVTSSE

-975 DELHSMVSPH
+975 DELNSVVSPH
-985 GIGETLTASNLSEH
+985 GIGDTLTTSNLSDH
-999 LFTKRFTLVDY
+999 IFTKRFTLIDE

-1033 TESEGYVP
+1033 TESEGYIP
-1041 YDHAKYMWINR
+1041 YNHAKYMWINR
-1052 ESSIASVYGNT
+1052 ESNIASVYGNT
-1063 LEAPDTTF
+1063 LGASDTTF
-1071 AKMSNGSFKVYN
+1071 DNMSNGSFKVYN
-1083 RTTQGFEEKAT
+1083 RTTQGFEEIAT

-1103 ILGEETYEGI
+1103 ILGEEIYAGI
-1113 TYYKVMRMWS
+1113 TYYKVTRMWS
-1123 ALLQIPLTF
+1123 ALSPAPLTF

-1143 NYVSDDAYYSI
+1143 NYVSDDTYYSI
-1154 RREIS
+1154 RRETS
-1159 YIIMAK
+1159 YLIMAH
-1165 NTPQGAMVP
+1165 NTPQDAAV
-1174 CINHAVLSVVEA
+1174 HYKQSVLSVVDA
-1186 TSIGGYAVTYE
+1186 TAGIGGHSVTYE
-1197 EPYKTL
+1197 NPYETL

-1217 IDSYGFYRWEDFDRV
+1217 IDYLGFYRWEDFDGV

-1262 PLAVDL
+1262 PLAVNL
-1268 DAYFA
+1268 NEYFA
-1273 NEPKDLP
+1273 NEPQDPP
-1280 KGFDASYN
+1280 KGFDATYN
-1288 KTVPSEGGRW
+1288 KAVPYGGVRW

-1309 MTHHAVMKVTQTF
+1309 MTHHAVMKVTQTL
-1322 QNPQRTVRWYFIN
+1322 QNPQRTVRWYFIH
-1335 DAGYVHKEGSTVL
+1335 DAGYVHNDGRTVL

-1361 LEGTMAPVEEYTKEY
+1361 LEGTMAPVEEYTKED

-1385 EVVFLMAESRTG
+1385 EVVFLEAISRT
-1397 RYLPKLPNGISQPVM
+1397 RRHLPELPNGISQPVLA
-1412 VSRTVGMPGHPFPY
+1412 SRTVYRPKYTIPY
-1426 YFVEYDGQKIIIRP
+1426 YFVEYDGQKIIIEP
-1440 PTVSGVDHALT
+1440 PTVLGDYALT

-1471 GCAYEFSD
+1471 GCAYEFTD
-1479 PYEDDLVSDVI
+1479 PYEDDLVLDVI

-1505 CCIYQV
+1505 YYMYQV
-1511 YVYTRT
+1511 QVYTRT

-1529 CNGYELRDVP
+1529 CTGYEVRDVP

-1560 DVRTRVLGHDS
+1560 DTRTRVLGHDAD
-1571 GRSPQ
+1571 RSPQ

-1581 RTANGMVKIRYI
+1581 RTANGMVKIRYT
-1593 SMNQERE
+1593 SMGQERE
-1600 GYVLERNVTLSE
+1600 GYVLERNVTMSE
-1612 LIEPLE
+1612 PIEPIE

-1623 TNPQEGHYTL
+1623 TNPQQGHYTL

-1638 RPENDNQDA
+1638 IPENDNQDV
-1647 IANLWISV
+1647 IANFWIST

-1661 SMVSQEAPTN
+1661 SMVSQKAPTN

-1686 GLGKLSLKQQLIR
+1686 GLGKLSLKQQLIG

-1710 STGSAIDLSS
+1710 STGNAIDLSS

-1728 LQLLSFSNR
+1728 LKFLSFSDPV
-1737 SGCRDLFLYAVGI
+1737 GCWGLFSNAVGI
-1750 EDDDS
+1750 DDDNS
-1755 SDMYTHAPCGVYSY
+1755 HDMCKHTPCGVYSY
-1769 INTTLELATQAFN
+1769 TNTTLELATQAFN
-1782 SLESCKHYY
+1782 SLESWKRYY
-1791 DPRAVFCVLD
+1791 DPKAVFCVLD

-1813 YSVRLKSWD
+1813 YSVRLRYWD
-1822 SERKVPCIRLITAL
+1822 NERKVSCIKLIIAL
-1836 NGSSP
+1836 NGSSTTK
-1841 AEAKAF
+1841 AKAF
-1847 LNNWSESMTVPGLEN
+1847 LDNWPESMTVPGLEN
-1862 ITYQLALEKYNLA
+1862 ITYSLALEKYNLA
-1875 VRIQESESPN
+1875 VSIQESESHN
-1885 SGFYAVFDIIDHR
+1885 SGFYAVFEIIDHR
-1898 DGTVYPTE
+1898 GVTVYPTE

>member
-66 VSSNQSDETSMMRRH
+66 VSSNQSDEISMMRRH
-81 RDSDLKTN
+81 KDSDLKTN

-99 INPSLRMPKGGK
+99 INPALRMPKGGK

-124 SGDPRYL
+124 SGDSRYL
-131 VDSLDRS
+131 EDSLNRS

-166 SDVTNGHTGVGVYR
+166 SDVTNGYTGTGVYR

-190 LMYGMP
+190 LMYEMP

-226 LTATSRTIAMELGS
+226 LTATPRTIATELGS

-248 FLDADTRQKV
+248 FLDAGTRQKV

-292 PTPGAPKQI
+292 HTPGAPNQI

-321 AGTVMILERIEDD
+321 AGTVMILERIEDE

-345 QVDIPTAYLEFLN
+345 QVDIPIIYLDFLN
-358 EFSSGVTTFDVPF
+358 EFSSGVTTFEVPL

-382 QTSHTANTKKICRM
+382 QTSHTVNTKKICRM
-396 AVSDRSY
+396 AVSKRSY
-403 RVAGYAYRNGVMLFK
+403 RVTGYAYRNGVMLFK
-418 LTFFADP
+418 LIFFADP
-425 PDYVSGSIGPEFE
+425 PDYVSGSIEPEFE
-438 GNMPRVGWV
+438 GNMPNVGWV
-447 SGRGVSVDEALWDDV
+447 SGRGVSADEALWDDV

-487 LVDEVFDP
+487 LVDEFFDP

-537 VSSNDFE
+537 VSSNDFK
-544 FKVGDVV
+544 FKVGEVV
-551 FSSGKIRYEYVPTLE
+551 FSSGKIRYEHVPTLE
-566 NIDENVWTNPLV
+566 DIDENVWTNPLV

-599 LENDNDVGTEDGVPD
+599 LENDNDVETEDGVPD
-614 STKVLYPNQLIYVL
+614 STNTLSPNQLIYVL
-628 GMFTYGSYRYYAV
+628 GTFTYGSYRYYAI
-641 RLGDSNDEMHYI
+641 RLDDSNDEVHYI

-673 TVAGIGSYNDPYGTD
+673 TVAGIGSYNDPYGTG

-699 EVECLEVYEF
+699 EIECLEVYEF

-744 AGAILVSKNPDNR
+744 AGAVLVSKNPDNR

-770 PVLYCSSSITDFADT
+770 PVLYCSSSITDFSDT

-791 RSYCALEN
+791 RSYCELET

-816 RVFTVYSS
+816 RVFTVYSA
-824 VRKKEMDIVTRNDD
+824 VRKKEMDIVTRNEDPVFD
-838 NDLLF
+838 
-843 NAMVMI
+843 AMVMI
-849 PSSTY
+849 PSRTY
-854 EGLLDERGCV
+854 EGLLDEDGCV

-894 VSSTVWHQENSDSL
+894 VSSTVWHHEDIEDL

-921 KDDENGDVGAYQAW
+921 EGDVYKAW
-935 LLSSAPIGQ
+935 LLSSGNVL
-944 YEGKAFVEEITP
+944 VEEITL
-956 STAVFKPGVTSSE
+956 STAAFKPGVTSSE

-975 DELHSMVSPH
+975 DELHSVVSPH
-985 GIGETLTASNLSEH
+985 GIGDTLTTSNLSEH
-999 LFTKRFTLVDY
+999 LFTKKFTLIDE
-1010 EGQSLDEYYIDQSG
+1010 EGQILDEYYVDQNG

-1052 ESSIASVYGNT
+1052 DSSIASVYGNA
-1063 LEAPDTTF
+1063 LGESNTTF
-1071 AKMSNGSFKVYN
+1071 DNMSNGSFKVYN
-1083 RTTQGFEEKAT
+1083 RTTQGFEEIAT

-1103 ILGEETYEGI
+1103 LLGEETYAGI
-1113 TYYKVMRMWS
+1113 TYYKVTRMWS
-1123 ALLQIPLTF
+1123 ALLQAPLTF
-1132 PFYIA
+1132 PFYID

-1154 RREIS
+1154 RRETS
-1159 YIIMAK
+1159 YIIMAQ
-1165 NTPQGAMVP
+1165 NTPQGSLYHRV
-1174 CINHAVLSVVEA
+1174 NNTLSVNDALDSLEGV
-1186 TSIGGYAVTYE
+1186 YVTYKN
-1197 EPYKTL
+1197 PSKTL
-1203 FVVTRTSENSPSFY
+1203 FVVTSTSENPVSFY
-1217 IDSYGFYRWEDFDRV
+1217 INSCGFYRWEDFDGV
-1232 AISDRLVAKEDSTEL
+1232 AISDRLIAKEDSTEL
-1247 SSLVDNFSKAVYLDS
+1247 SSLVDDFSKAVYLDS

-1268 DAYFA
+1268 DAYFE
-1273 NEPKDLP
+1273 NEPQDLP

-1288 KTVPSEGGRW
+1288 MTVPYTGYHW
-1298 NNDVWCRGALQ
+1298 NNDVWCNGALQ
-1309 MTHHAVMKVTQTF
+1309 MAHHSVMKVTQTF
-1322 QNPQRTVRWYFIN
+1322 QTPQRTIRWYYIN
-1335 DAGYVHKEGSTVL
+1335 DAGCVNDEGSYRL

-1376 EWGTLDPPV
+1376 EWETLDPPS
-1385 EVVFLMAESRTG
+1385 EVVFLRAESLTE
-1397 RYLPKLPNGISQPVM
+1397 RYLPKLPNEISQPVLS
-1412 VSRTVGMPGHPFPY
+1412 SRTVKKIVRYGQVISSQEVPY
-1426 YFVEYDGQKIIIRP
+1426 YFVEYDGQKMIVEP
-1440 PTVSGVDHALT
+1440 PTALGDFAYT

-1457 DLYISPDR
+1457 DLYVSPDR
-1465 VHKTVF
+1465 VHTTVF
-1471 GCAYEFSD
+1471 GCTFESFD
-1479 PYEDDLVSDVI
+1479 PYEEDLVSDVI

-1497 KRRLEADS
+1497 KRRLEFDNYYM
-1505 CCIYQV
+1505 YQV
-1511 YVYTRT
+1511 QVYKRT
-1517 PGTSEAVPVMAW
+1517 PGTGEAVPVMAW
-1529 CNGYELRDVP
+1529 CNGYEVRDVQ

-1546 SGTLNNPFDIYMYN
+1546 SGTLNDPFDIYMYN
-1560 DVRTRVLGHDS
+1560 DTSTPVLGHDAD
-1571 GRSPQ
+1571 RTPQ

-1581 RTANGMVKIRYI
+1581 RTDNGMVKVRYT
-1593 SMNQERE
+1593 SMGQDRE
-1600 GYVLERNVTLSE
+1600 GYVLESNVTMSE
-1612 LIEPLE
+1612 PIEPVE

-1623 TNPQEGHYTL
+1623 TNPQE
-1633 RVLSY
+1633 
-1638 RPENDNQDA
+1638 
-1647 IANLWISV
+1647 
-1655 NDPELL
+1655 
-1661 SMVSQEAPTN
+1661 VS
-1671 VYPVYTDVTLEEVID
+1671 
-1686 GLGKLSLKQQLIR
+1686 
-1699 CRAGA
+1699 
-1704 EFVIID
+1704 
-1710 STGSAIDLSS
+1710 
-1720 VDSPYSYT
+1720 
-1728 LQLLSFSNR
+1728 
-1737 SGCRDLFLYAVGI
+1737 
-1750 EDDDS
+1750 
-1755 SDMYTHAPCGVYSY
+1755 
-1769 INTTLELATQAFN
+1769 
-1782 SLESCKHYY
+1782 
-1791 DPRAVFCVLD
+1791 
-1801 KDGNMVLPVGGL
+1801 
-1813 YSVRLKSWD
+1813 
-1822 SERKVPCIRLITAL
+1822 
-1836 NGSSP
+1836 
-1841 AEAKAF
+1841 
-1847 LNNWSESMTVPGLEN
+1847 
-1862 ITYQLALEKYNLA
+1862 
-1875 VRIQESESPN
+1875 
-1885 SGFYAVFDIIDHR
+1885 
-1898 DGTVYPTE
+1898 